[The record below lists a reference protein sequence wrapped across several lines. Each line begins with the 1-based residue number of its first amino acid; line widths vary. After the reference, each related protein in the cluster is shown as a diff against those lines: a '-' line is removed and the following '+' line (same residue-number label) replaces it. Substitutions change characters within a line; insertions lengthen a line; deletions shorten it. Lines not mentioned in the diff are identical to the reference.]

1 MSKQEVELLQRA
13 LDRQVKARKQAEK
26 ILESKSKELYDTLH
40 YLREDNNRLNG
51 LLKEKTSELEG
62 VFFNIPDPYLVI
74 NLEGQVVKMNQ
85 AAKVFLGFDI
95 EKEDFYAA
103 QLVHHEYL
111 IATLQSFQL
120 LQEVGI
126 LKNFKTKINLKSGGS
141 KFVQV
146 NANLIYDA
154 SGKPIAA
161 QGVLRDVTNAEEI
174 STILEEQKQA
184 LEDSQKRLEAVIS
197 NLQFGVLLEDEHRNI
212 ALTNKVFCDMF
223 GVKATPEQMVGANCE
238 NAAEE
243 SKAYFKDP
251 EGFVARINHIL
262 EERKLVLADELRTV
276 SGIILQRDFIPIF
289 NGTLYKGHLWVYTDV
304 TIRKQYKENLQAQ
317 KEKYSSIIA
326 NMNLGLVEVD
336 NEDHVQLVNK
346 SFCTLSG
353 YTEKELYGK
362 KLGGLLHVS
371 DPTTILEHQKKRLQG
386 ISDTYEVNVQVKGGQ
401 KKHWLIS
408 GAPRYNEKGQVIGSI
423 GIHLDITD
431 QYELS
436 KQKEQLLRDLESSN
450 EGLQEYAHV
459 VSHDLKSPLR
469 SISALA
475 SWLEEDYADKLG
487 PEGLSQLTLMQDK
500 IASMDQ
506 LITGI
511 LKYSSIGSEKA
522 SFEICHT
529 LELINHL
536 RATIYWPEQIDL
548 SFKGVMPSIM
558 ADKIQLQQLFQ
569 NLLSNAI
576 AHMDKP
582 KGQIE
587 IGYKDKGALHEFSI
601 KDNGVGIP
609 KAYQEKIFEIF
620 ETLDTGK
627 GSSGIGLSIV
637 KKIVQLHGGS
647 IWVKSE
653 YGAGATFY
661 FTIRK
666 DIS

>member
-1 MSKQEVELLQRA
+1 MSKQEIELLQRA
-13 LDRQVKARKQAEK
+13 LDRQVKARKEAEK

-40 YLREDNNRLNG
+40 YLREDNNRLKG
-51 LLKEKTSELEG
+51 LLQEKTSELEG

-74 NLEGQVVKMNQ
+74 NLKGQVIKMNQ
-85 AAKVFLGFDI
+85 AAKLFLGFDT

-111 IATLQSFQL
+111 MATLQSFGL

-126 LKNFKTKINLKSGGS
+126 LKNFKTKINIKSGGS
-141 KFVQV
+141 RFVQV

-154 SGKPIAA
+154 SGMPIAA
-161 QGVLRDVTNAEEI
+161 QGVLRDVTNEEQV
-174 STILEEQKQA
+174 SAILEEQKEA
-184 LEDSQKRLEAVIS
+184 LKDSQKRLEAVIS
-197 NLQFGVLLEDEHRNI
+197 D
-212 ALTNKVFCDMF
+212 
-223 GVKATPEQMVGANCE
+223 
-238 NAAEE
+238 
-243 SKAYFKDP
+243 
-251 EGFVARINHIL
+251 
-262 EERKLVLADELRTV
+262 
-276 SGIILQRDFIPIF
+276 
-289 NGTLYKGHLWVYTDV
+289 
-304 TIRKQYKENLQAQ
+304 LQAQ

-336 NEDHVQLVNK
+336 NEDLVQLVNK

-353 YTEKELYGK
+353 YKEKELYGN
-362 KLGGLLHVS
+362 KLGQLLHVS
-371 DPTTILEHQKKRLQG
+371 DPKIILVHQKNRLKG

-423 GIHLDITD
+423 GIHLDITE

-436 KQKEQLLRDLESSN
+436 EQKEQLLKDLESSN
-450 EGLQEYAHV
+450 EGLQEYAHI

-475 SWLEEDYADKLG
+475 SWLEEDFGDKLG
-487 PEGLSQLTLMQDK
+487 PAGLSQLTLMQDK

-511 LKYSSIGSEKA
+511 LRYSSIGSEKA
-522 SFEICHT
+522 RFEICPT
-529 LELINHL
+529 LELIQQL
-536 RATIYWPEQIDL
+536 KATIYWPEQIAL
-548 SFKGVMPSIM
+548 RFNGTMPSIK
-558 ADKIQLQQLFQ
+558 ADKTQLQQLFQ

-576 AHMDKP
+576 SHMDKP

-587 IGYKDKGALHEFSI
+587 IGYNDLGDLHEFSV
-601 KDNGVGIP
+601 KDNGIGIP
-609 KAYQEKIFEIF
+609 KAYKEKIFEIF
-620 ETLDTGK
+620 ETLESGK

-637 KKIVQLHGGS
+637 KKIVQLHGGT

-661 FTIRK
+661 FTIKK

>member
-1 MSKQEVELLQRA
+1 MSKQEIELLQRA
-13 LDRQVKARKQAEK
+13 LDRQVKARKEAEK

-40 YLREDNNRLNG
+40 YLREDNNRLKG
-51 LLKEKTSELEG
+51 LLQEKTSELEG

-74 NLEGQVVKMNQ
+74 NLKGQVIKMNQ
-85 AAKVFLGFDI
+85 AAKLFLGFDT

-111 IATLQSFQL
+111 MATLQSFGL

-126 LKNFKTKINLKSGGS
+126 LKNFKTKINIKSGGS
-141 KFVQV
+141 RFVQV

-154 SGKPIAA
+154 SGMPIAA
-161 QGVLRDVTNAEEI
+161 QGVLRDVTNEEEV
-174 STILEEQKQA
+174 SAILEEQKEA
-184 LEDSQKRLEAVIS
+184 LKDSQKRLEAVIS
-197 NLQFGVLLEDEHRNI
+197 D
-212 ALTNKVFCDMF
+212 
-223 GVKATPEQMVGANCE
+223 
-238 NAAEE
+238 
-243 SKAYFKDP
+243 
-251 EGFVARINHIL
+251 
-262 EERKLVLADELRTV
+262 
-276 SGIILQRDFIPIF
+276 
-289 NGTLYKGHLWVYTDV
+289 
-304 TIRKQYKENLQAQ
+304 LQAQ

-336 NEDHVQLVNK
+336 NEDLVQLVNK

-353 YTEKELYGK
+353 YTEKELYGN
-362 KLGGLLHVS
+362 KLGQLLHVS
-371 DPTTILEHQKKRLQG
+371 DPKIILVHQKNRLKG

-423 GIHLDITD
+423 GIHLDITE

-436 KQKEQLLRDLESSN
+436 EQKEQLLKDLESSN
-450 EGLQEYAHV
+450 EGLQEYAHI

-475 SWLEEDYADKLG
+475 SWLEEDFGDKLG
-487 PEGLSQLTLMQDK
+487 PAGLSQLNLMQDK

-511 LKYSSIGSEKA
+511 LRYSSIGSEKA
-522 SFEICHT
+522 RFEICPT
-529 LELINHL
+529 LKLVQQL
-536 RATIYWPEQIDL
+536 KATIYWPEQIAL
-548 SFKGVMPSIM
+548 RFNGTMPSIK
-558 ADKIQLQQLFQ
+558 ADKTQLQQLFQ

-576 AHMDKP
+576 SHMDKP

-587 IGYKDKGALHEFSI
+587 IGYNDLGDLHEFSV
-601 KDNGVGIP
+601 KDNGIGIP

-620 ETLDTGK
+620 ETLESGK

-637 KKIVQLHGGS
+637 KKIVQLHGGT

-661 FTIRK
+661 FTIKK

>member
-1 MSKQEVELLQRA
+1 MSKQEIELLQRA
-13 LDRQVKARKQAEK
+13 LDRQVKARKEAEK

-40 YLREDNNRLNG
+40 YLREDNNRLKG
-51 LLKEKTSELEG
+51 LLQEKTSELEG

-74 NLEGQVVKMNQ
+74 NLKGQVIKMNQ
-85 AAKVFLGFDI
+85 AAKLFLGFDT

-111 IATLQSFQL
+111 MATLQSFGL

-126 LKNFKTKINLKSGGS
+126 LKNFKTKINIKSGGS
-141 KFVQV
+141 RFVQV

-154 SGKPIAA
+154 SGMPIAA
-161 QGVLRDVTNAEEI
+161 QGVLRDVTNEEEV
-174 STILEEQKQA
+174 SAILEEQKEA
-184 LEDSQKRLEAVIS
+184 LKDSQKRLEAVIS
-197 NLQFGVLLEDEHRNI
+197 D
-212 ALTNKVFCDMF
+212 
-223 GVKATPEQMVGANCE
+223 
-238 NAAEE
+238 
-243 SKAYFKDP
+243 
-251 EGFVARINHIL
+251 
-262 EERKLVLADELRTV
+262 
-276 SGIILQRDFIPIF
+276 
-289 NGTLYKGHLWVYTDV
+289 
-304 TIRKQYKENLQAQ
+304 LQAQ

-336 NEDHVQLVNK
+336 NEDLVQLVNK

-353 YTEKELYGK
+353 YTEKELYGN
-362 KLGGLLHVS
+362 KLGQLLHVS
-371 DPTTILEHQKKRLQG
+371 DPKIILVHQKNRLKG

-423 GIHLDITD
+423 GIHLDITE

-436 KQKEQLLRDLESSN
+436 EQKEQLLKDLESSN
-450 EGLQEYAHV
+450 EGLQEYAHI

-475 SWLEEDYADKLG
+475 SWLEEDFGDKLG
-487 PEGLSQLTLMQDK
+487 PAGLSQLNLMQDK

-511 LKYSSIGSEKA
+511 LRYSSIGSEKA
-522 SFEICHT
+522 RFEICPT
-529 LELINHL
+529 LELIQQL
-536 RATIYWPEQIDL
+536 KATIYWPEQIAL
-548 SFKGVMPSIM
+548 RFNGTMPSIK
-558 ADKIQLQQLFQ
+558 ADKTQLQQLFQ

-576 AHMDKP
+576 SHMDKP

-587 IGYKDKGALHEFSI
+587 IGYNDLGDLHEFSV
-601 KDNGVGIP
+601 KDNGIGIP
-609 KAYQEKIFEIF
+609 KAYKEKIFEIF
-620 ETLDTGK
+620 ETLESEK

-637 KKIVQLHGGS
+637 KKIVQLHGGT

-661 FTIRK
+661 FTIKK

>member
-1 MSKQEVELLQRA
+1 MSKQEIELLQRA
-13 LDRQVKARKQAEK
+13 LDRQVKARKEAEK

-40 YLREDNNRLNG
+40 YLREDNNRLKG
-51 LLKEKTSELEG
+51 LLQEKTSELEG

-74 NLEGQVVKMNQ
+74 NLKGQVIKMNQ
-85 AAKVFLGFDI
+85 AAKLFLGFDT

-111 IATLQSFQL
+111 MATLQSFGL

-126 LKNFKTKINLKSGGS
+126 LKNFKTKINIKSGGS
-141 KFVQV
+141 RFVQV

-154 SGKPIAA
+154 SGMPIAA
-161 QGVLRDVTNAEEI
+161 QGVLRDVTNEEEV
-174 STILEEQKQA
+174 SAILEEQKEA
-184 LEDSQKRLEAVIS
+184 LKDSQKRLEAVIS
-197 NLQFGVLLEDEHRNI
+197 D
-212 ALTNKVFCDMF
+212 
-223 GVKATPEQMVGANCE
+223 
-238 NAAEE
+238 
-243 SKAYFKDP
+243 
-251 EGFVARINHIL
+251 
-262 EERKLVLADELRTV
+262 
-276 SGIILQRDFIPIF
+276 
-289 NGTLYKGHLWVYTDV
+289 
-304 TIRKQYKENLQAQ
+304 LQAQ

-336 NEDHVQLVNK
+336 NEDLVQLVNK

-353 YTEKELYGK
+353 YTEKELYGN
-362 KLGGLLHVS
+362 KLGQLLHVS
-371 DPTTILEHQKKRLQG
+371 DPTIIPEHQKKRLKG

-423 GIHLDITD
+423 GIHLDITE

-436 KQKEQLLRDLESSN
+436 EQKEQLLKDLESSN
-450 EGLQEYAHV
+450 EGLQEYAHI

-469 SISALA
+469 SISALV
-475 SWLEEDYADKLG
+475 SWLEEDFGDKLG
-487 PEGLSQLTLMQDK
+487 PAGLSQLNLMQDK

-511 LKYSSIGSEKA
+511 LRYSSIGSEKA
-522 SFEICHT
+522 RFEICPT
-529 LELINHL
+529 LKLVQQL
-536 RATIYWPEQIDL
+536 KATIYWPEQIAL
-548 SFKGVMPSIM
+548 RFNGTMPSIK
-558 ADKIQLQQLFQ
+558 ADKTQLQQLFQ

-576 AHMDKP
+576 SHMDKP

-587 IGYKDKGALHEFSI
+587 IGYNDLGDLHEFSV
-601 KDNGVGIP
+601 KDNGIGIP

-620 ETLDTGK
+620 ETLESGK

-637 KKIVQLHGGS
+637 KKIVQLHGGT

-661 FTIRK
+661 FTIKK

>member
-1 MSKQEVELLQRA
+1 MSKQEIELLQRA
-13 LDRQVKARKQAEK
+13 LDRQVKARKEAEK

-40 YLREDNNRLNG
+40 YLREDNNRLKG
-51 LLKEKTSELEG
+51 LLQEKTSELEG

-74 NLEGQVVKMNQ
+74 NLKGQVIKMNQ
-85 AAKVFLGFDI
+85 AAKLFLGFDT

-111 IATLQSFQL
+111 MATLQSFGL

-126 LKNFKTKINLKSGGS
+126 LKNFKTKINIKSGGS
-141 KFVQV
+141 RFVQV

-154 SGKPIAA
+154 SGMPIAA
-161 QGVLRDVTNAEEI
+161 QGVLRDVTNEEEV
-174 STILEEQKQA
+174 SAILEEQKEA
-184 LEDSQKRLEAVIS
+184 LKDSQKRLEAVIS
-197 NLQFGVLLEDEHRNI
+197 D
-212 ALTNKVFCDMF
+212 
-223 GVKATPEQMVGANCE
+223 
-238 NAAEE
+238 
-243 SKAYFKDP
+243 
-251 EGFVARINHIL
+251 
-262 EERKLVLADELRTV
+262 
-276 SGIILQRDFIPIF
+276 
-289 NGTLYKGHLWVYTDV
+289 
-304 TIRKQYKENLQAQ
+304 LQAQ

-336 NEDHVQLVNK
+336 NEDLVQLVNK

-353 YTEKELYGK
+353 YTEKELYGN
-362 KLGGLLHVS
+362 KLGQLLHVS
-371 DPTTILEHQKKRLQG
+371 DPKIILVHQKNRLKG

-423 GIHLDITD
+423 GIHLDITE

-436 KQKEQLLRDLESSN
+436 EQKEQLLKDLESSN
-450 EGLQEYAHV
+450 EGLQEYAHI

-475 SWLEEDYADKLG
+475 SWLEEDFGDKLG
-487 PEGLSQLTLMQDK
+487 PAGLSQLNLMQDK

-511 LKYSSIGSEKA
+511 LRYSSIGSEKA
-522 SFEICHT
+522 RFEICPT
-529 LELINHL
+529 LELIQQL
-536 RATIYWPEQIDL
+536 KATIYWPEQIAL
-548 SFKGVMPSIM
+548 RFNGTMPSIK
-558 ADKIQLQQLFQ
+558 ADKTQLQQLFQ

-576 AHMDKP
+576 SHMDKP

-587 IGYKDKGALHEFSI
+587 IGYNDLGDLHEFSV
-601 KDNGVGIP
+601 KDNGIGIP
-609 KAYQEKIFEIF
+609 KAYKEKIFEIF
-620 ETLDTGK
+620 ETLESGK

-637 KKIVQLHGGS
+637 KKIVQLHGGT

-661 FTIRK
+661 FTIKK

>member
-1 MSKQEVELLQRA
+1 MSKQEIELLQRA
-13 LDRQVKARKQAEK
+13 LDRQVKARKEAEK

-40 YLREDNNRLNG
+40 YLREDNNRLKG
-51 LLKEKTSELEG
+51 LLQEKTSELEG

-74 NLEGQVVKMNQ
+74 NLKGQVIKMNQ
-85 AAKVFLGFDI
+85 AAKLFLGFDT

-111 IATLQSFQL
+111 MATLQSFGL

-126 LKNFKTKINLKSGGS
+126 LKNFKTKINIKSGGS
-141 KFVQV
+141 RFVQV

-154 SGKPIAA
+154 SGMPIAA
-161 QGVLRDVTNAEEI
+161 QGVLRDVTNEEEV
-174 STILEEQKQA
+174 SAILEEQKEA
-184 LEDSQKRLEAVIS
+184 LKDSQKRLEAVIS
-197 NLQFGVLLEDEHRNI
+197 D
-212 ALTNKVFCDMF
+212 
-223 GVKATPEQMVGANCE
+223 
-238 NAAEE
+238 
-243 SKAYFKDP
+243 
-251 EGFVARINHIL
+251 
-262 EERKLVLADELRTV
+262 
-276 SGIILQRDFIPIF
+276 
-289 NGTLYKGHLWVYTDV
+289 
-304 TIRKQYKENLQAQ
+304 LQAQ

-336 NEDHVQLVNK
+336 NEDLVQLVNK

-353 YTEKELYGK
+353 YTEKELYGN
-362 KLGGLLHVS
+362 KLGQLLHVS
-371 DPTTILEHQKKRLQG
+371 DPKIILVHQKNRLKG

-423 GIHLDITD
+423 GIHLDITE

-436 KQKEQLLRDLESSN
+436 EQKEQLLKDLESSN
-450 EGLQEYAHV
+450 EGLQEYAHI

-475 SWLEEDYADKLG
+475 SWLEEDFGDKLG
-487 PEGLSQLTLMQDK
+487 PAGLSQLTLMQDK

-511 LKYSSIGSEKA
+511 LRYSSIGSEKA
-522 SFEICHT
+522 RFEICPT
-529 LELINHL
+529 LELIQQL
-536 RATIYWPEQIDL
+536 KATIYWPEQIAL
-548 SFKGVMPSIM
+548 RFNGTMPSIK
-558 ADKIQLQQLFQ
+558 ADKTQLQQLFQ

-576 AHMDKP
+576 AYMDKP

-587 IGYKDKGALHEFSI
+587 IGYNDLGDLHEFSV
-601 KDNGVGIP
+601 KDNGIGIP
-609 KAYQEKIFEIF
+609 KAYKEKIFEIF
-620 ETLDTGK
+620 ETLESGK

-637 KKIVQLHGGS
+637 KKIVQLHGGT

-661 FTIRK
+661 FTIKK

>member
-1 MSKQEVELLQRA
+1 MSKQEIELLQRA
-13 LDRQVKARKQAEK
+13 LDRQVKARKETEK

-40 YLREDNNRLNG
+40 YLREDNNRLKG
-51 LLKEKTSELEG
+51 LLQEKTSELEG

-74 NLEGQVVKMNQ
+74 NLKGQVIKMNQ
-85 AAKVFLGFDI
+85 AAKLFLGFDT

-111 IATLQSFQL
+111 MATLQSFGL

-126 LKNFKTKINLKSGGS
+126 LKNFKTKINIKSGGS
-141 KFVQV
+141 RFVQV

-154 SGKPIAA
+154 SGMPIAA
-161 QGVLRDVTNAEEI
+161 QGVLRDVTNEEEV
-174 STILEEQKQA
+174 SAILEEQKEA
-184 LEDSQKRLEAVIS
+184 LKDSQKRLEAVIS
-197 NLQFGVLLEDEHRNI
+197 D
-212 ALTNKVFCDMF
+212 
-223 GVKATPEQMVGANCE
+223 
-238 NAAEE
+238 
-243 SKAYFKDP
+243 
-251 EGFVARINHIL
+251 
-262 EERKLVLADELRTV
+262 
-276 SGIILQRDFIPIF
+276 
-289 NGTLYKGHLWVYTDV
+289 
-304 TIRKQYKENLQAQ
+304 LQAQ

-336 NEDHVQLVNK
+336 NEDLVQLVNK

-353 YTEKELYGK
+353 YTEKELYSN
-362 KLGGLLHVS
+362 KLGQLLHVS
-371 DPTTILEHQKKRLQG
+371 DPKIILVHQKNRLKG

-423 GIHLDITD
+423 GIHLDITE

-436 KQKEQLLRDLESSN
+436 EQKEQLLKDLESSN
-450 EGLQEYAHV
+450 EGLQEYAHI

-475 SWLEEDYADKLG
+475 SWLEEDFGDKLG
-487 PEGLSQLTLMQDK
+487 PAGLSQLNLMQDK

-511 LKYSSIGSEKA
+511 LRYSSIGSEKA
-522 SFEICHT
+522 RFEICPT
-529 LELINHL
+529 LELIQQL
-536 RATIYWPEQIDL
+536 KATIYWPEQIAL
-548 SFKGVMPSIM
+548 RFNGTMPSIK
-558 ADKIQLQQLFQ
+558 ADKTQLQQLFQ

-576 AHMDKP
+576 SHMDKP

-587 IGYKDKGALHEFSI
+587 IGYNDLGDLHEFSV
-601 KDNGVGIP
+601 KDNGIGIP
-609 KAYQEKIFEIF
+609 KAYKEKIFEIF
-620 ETLDTGK
+620 ETLESGK

-637 KKIVQLHGGS
+637 KKIVQLHGGT

-661 FTIRK
+661 FTIKK

>member
-1 MSKQEVELLQRA
+1 MSKQEIELLQRA
-13 LDRQVKARKQAEK
+13 LDRQVKARKEAEK

-40 YLREDNNRLNG
+40 YLKEDNNRLKG
-51 LLKEKTSELEG
+51 LLQEKTSELEG

-74 NLEGQVVKMNQ
+74 NLKGQVIKMNQ
-85 AAKVFLGFDI
+85 AAKLFLGFDT

-111 IATLQSFQL
+111 MATLQSFGL

-126 LKNFKTKINLKSGGS
+126 LKNFKTKINIKSGGS
-141 KFVQV
+141 RFVQV

-154 SGKPIAA
+154 SGMPIAA
-161 QGVLRDVTNAEEI
+161 QGVLRDVTNEEEV
-174 STILEEQKQA
+174 SAILEEQKEA
-184 LEDSQKRLEAVIS
+184 LKDSQKRLEAVIS
-197 NLQFGVLLEDEHRNI
+197 D
-212 ALTNKVFCDMF
+212 
-223 GVKATPEQMVGANCE
+223 
-238 NAAEE
+238 
-243 SKAYFKDP
+243 
-251 EGFVARINHIL
+251 
-262 EERKLVLADELRTV
+262 
-276 SGIILQRDFIPIF
+276 
-289 NGTLYKGHLWVYTDV
+289 
-304 TIRKQYKENLQAQ
+304 LQAQ

-336 NEDHVQLVNK
+336 NEDLVQLVNK

-353 YTEKELYGK
+353 YTEKELYGN
-362 KLGGLLHVS
+362 KLGQLLHVS
-371 DPTTILEHQKKRLQG
+371 DPKIILVHQKNRLKG

-423 GIHLDITD
+423 GIHLDITE

-436 KQKEQLLRDLESSN
+436 EQKEQLLKDLESSN
-450 EGLQEYAHV
+450 EGLQEYAHI

-475 SWLEEDYADKLG
+475 SWLEEDFGDKLG
-487 PEGLSQLTLMQDK
+487 PAGLSQLNLMQDK

-511 LKYSSIGSEKA
+511 LRYSSIGSEKA
-522 SFEICHT
+522 RFEICPT
-529 LELINHL
+529 LKLVQQL
-536 RATIYWPEQIDL
+536 KATIYWPEQIAL
-548 SFKGVMPSIM
+548 RFNGTMPSIK
-558 ADKIQLQQLFQ
+558 ADKTQLQQLFQ

-587 IGYKDKGALHEFSI
+587 IGYNDLGDLHEFSV
-601 KDNGVGIP
+601 KDNGIGIP

-620 ETLDTGK
+620 ETLESGK

-637 KKIVQLHGGS
+637 KKIVQLHGGT

-661 FTIRK
+661 FTIKK

>member
-1 MSKQEVELLQRA
+1 MSKQEIELLQRA
-13 LDRQVKARKQAEK
+13 LDRQVKARKEAEK

-40 YLREDNNRLNG
+40 YLREDNNRLKG
-51 LLKEKTSELEG
+51 LLQEKTSELEG

-74 NLEGQVVKMNQ
+74 NLKGQVIKMNQ
-85 AAKVFLGFDI
+85 AAKQFLGFDT

-111 IATLQSFQL
+111 MATLQSFGL

-126 LKNFKTKINLKSGGS
+126 LKNFKTKINIKSGGS
-141 KFVQV
+141 RFVQV

-154 SGKPIAA
+154 SGMPIAA
-161 QGVLRDVTNAEEI
+161 QGVLRDVTNEEEV
-174 STILEEQKQA
+174 SAILEEQKEA
-184 LEDSQKRLEAVIS
+184 LKDSQKRLEAVIS
-197 NLQFGVLLEDEHRNI
+197 D
-212 ALTNKVFCDMF
+212 
-223 GVKATPEQMVGANCE
+223 
-238 NAAEE
+238 
-243 SKAYFKDP
+243 
-251 EGFVARINHIL
+251 
-262 EERKLVLADELRTV
+262 
-276 SGIILQRDFIPIF
+276 
-289 NGTLYKGHLWVYTDV
+289 
-304 TIRKQYKENLQAQ
+304 LQAQ

-336 NEDHVQLVNK
+336 NEDLVQLVNK

-353 YTEKELYGK
+353 YTEKELYGN
-362 KLGGLLHVS
+362 KLGQLLHVS
-371 DPTTILEHQKKRLQG
+371 DPKIILVHQKNRLKG

-423 GIHLDITD
+423 GIHLDITE

-436 KQKEQLLRDLESSN
+436 EQKEQLLKDLESSN
-450 EGLQEYAHV
+450 EGLQEYAHI

-469 SISALA
+469 SISALV
-475 SWLEEDYADKLG
+475 SWLEEDFGDKLG
-487 PEGLSQLTLMQDK
+487 PAGLSQLTLMQDK

-511 LKYSSIGSEKA
+511 LRYSSIGSEKA
-522 SFEICHT
+522 RFEICPT
-529 LELINHL
+529 LKLVQQL
-536 RATIYWPEQIDL
+536 KATIYWPEQIAL
-548 SFKGVMPSIM
+548 RFNGTMPSIK
-558 ADKIQLQQLFQ
+558 ADKTQLQQLFQ

-576 AHMDKP
+576 SHMDKP

-587 IGYKDKGALHEFSI
+587 IGYNDLGDLHEFSV
-601 KDNGVGIP
+601 KDNGIGIP
-609 KAYQEKIFEIF
+609 KAYKEKIFEIF
-620 ETLDTGK
+620 ETLESEK

-637 KKIVQLHGGS
+637 KKIVQLHGGT

-661 FTIRK
+661 FTIKK

>member
-1 MSKQEVELLQRA
+1 MSKQEIELLQRA
-13 LDRQVKARKQAEK
+13 LDRQVKARKEAEK

-40 YLREDNNRLNG
+40 YLREDNNRLKG
-51 LLKEKTSELEG
+51 LLQEKTSELEG

-74 NLEGQVVKMNQ
+74 NLKGQVIKMNQ
-85 AAKVFLGFDI
+85 AAKLFLGFDT

-111 IATLQSFQL
+111 MATLQSFGL

-126 LKNFKTKINLKSGGS
+126 LKNFKTKINIKSGGS
-141 KFVQV
+141 RFVQV

-154 SGKPIAA
+154 SGMPIAA
-161 QGVLRDVTNAEEI
+161 QGVLRDVTNEEEV
-174 STILEEQKQA
+174 SAILEEQKEA
-184 LEDSQKRLEAVIS
+184 LKDSQKRLEAVIS
-197 NLQFGVLLEDEHRNI
+197 D
-212 ALTNKVFCDMF
+212 
-223 GVKATPEQMVGANCE
+223 
-238 NAAEE
+238 
-243 SKAYFKDP
+243 
-251 EGFVARINHIL
+251 
-262 EERKLVLADELRTV
+262 
-276 SGIILQRDFIPIF
+276 
-289 NGTLYKGHLWVYTDV
+289 
-304 TIRKQYKENLQAQ
+304 LQAQ

-336 NEDHVQLVNK
+336 NEDLVQLVNK

-353 YTEKELYGK
+353 YTEKELYGN
-362 KLGGLLHVS
+362 KLGQLLHVS
-371 DPTTILEHQKKRLQG
+371 DPKIILVHQKNRLKG

-423 GIHLDITD
+423 GIHLDITE

-436 KQKEQLLRDLESSN
+436 EQKEQLLKDLESSN
-450 EGLQEYAHV
+450 EGLQEYAHI

-469 SISALA
+469 SISALV
-475 SWLEEDYADKLG
+475 SWLEEDFGDKLG
-487 PEGLSQLTLMQDK
+487 PAGLSQLNLMQDK

-511 LKYSSIGSEKA
+511 LRYSSIGSEKA
-522 SFEICHT
+522 RFEIGPT
-529 LELINHL
+529 LELIQQL
-536 RATIYWPEQIDL
+536 KATIYWPEQIAL
-548 SFKGVMPSIM
+548 RFNGTMPSIK
-558 ADKIQLQQLFQ
+558 ADKTQLQQLFQ

-576 AHMDKP
+576 SHMDKP

-587 IGYKDKGALHEFSI
+587 IGYNDLGDLHEFSV
-601 KDNGVGIP
+601 KDNGIGIP

-620 ETLDTGK
+620 ETLESGK

-637 KKIVQLHGGS
+637 KKIVQLHGGT

-661 FTIRK
+661 FTIKK

>member
-1 MSKQEVELLQRA
+1 MSKQEIELLQRA
-13 LDRQVKARKQAEK
+13 LDRQVKARKEAEK

-40 YLREDNNRLNG
+40 YLKEDNNRLKG
-51 LLKEKTSELEG
+51 LLQEKTSELEG

-74 NLEGQVVKMNQ
+74 NLKGQVIKMNQ
-85 AAKVFLGFDI
+85 AAKLFLGFDT

-111 IATLQSFQL
+111 MATLQSFGL

-126 LKNFKTKINLKSGGS
+126 LKNFKTKINIKSGGS
-141 KFVQV
+141 RFVQV

-154 SGKPIAA
+154 SGVPIAA
-161 QGVLRDVTNAEEI
+161 QGVLRDVTNEEEI
-174 STILEEQKQA
+174 SAILE
-184 LEDSQKRLEAVIS
+184 
-197 NLQFGVLLEDEHRNI
+197 
-212 ALTNKVFCDMF
+212 
-223 GVKATPEQMVGANCE
+223 
-238 NAAEE
+238 
-243 SKAYFKDP
+243 
-251 EGFVARINHIL
+251 
-262 EERKLVLADELRTV
+262 
-276 SGIILQRDFIPIF
+276 
-289 NGTLYKGHLWVYTDV
+289 
-304 TIRKQYKENLQAQ
+304 AQ

-336 NEDHVQLVNK
+336 NEDLVQLVNK
-346 SFCTLSG
+346 SFCALSG

-362 KLGGLLHVS
+362 KLGQLLHVS
-371 DPTTILEHQKKRLQG
+371 DPTIIPEHQKKRLKG

-423 GIHLDITD
+423 GIHLDITE

-436 KQKEQLLRDLESSN
+436 EQKEQLLKDLESSN
-450 EGLQEYAHV
+450 EGLQEYAHI

-469 SISALA
+469 SISALV
-475 SWLEEDYADKLG
+475 SWLEEDFGDKLG
-487 PEGLSQLTLMQDK
+487 PAGLSQLNLMQDK

-511 LKYSSIGSEKA
+511 LRYSSIGSEKA
-522 SFEICHT
+522 RFEICPT
-529 LELINHL
+529 LKLVQQL
-536 RATIYWPEQIDL
+536 KATIYWPEQIAL
-548 SFKGVMPSIM
+548 RFNGTMPSIK
-558 ADKIQLQQLFQ
+558 ADKTQLQQLFQ

-576 AHMDKP
+576 AYMDKP

-587 IGYKDKGALHEFSI
+587 IGYNDLGDLHEFSV
-601 KDNGVGIP
+601 KDNGIGIP

-620 ETLDTGK
+620 ETLESGK

-637 KKIVQLHGGS
+637 KKIVQLHGGT

-661 FTIRK
+661 FTIKK

>member
-1 MSKQEVELLQRA
+1 MSKQEIELLQRA
-13 LDRQVKARKQAEK
+13 LDRQVKARKEAEK

-40 YLREDNNRLNG
+40 YLKEDNNRLKG
-51 LLKEKTSELEG
+51 LLQEKTSELEG

-74 NLEGQVVKMNQ
+74 NLKGQVIKMNQ
-85 AAKVFLGFDI
+85 AAKLFLGFDT

-111 IATLQSFQL
+111 MATLQSFGL

-126 LKNFKTKINLKSGGS
+126 LKNFKTKINIKSGGS
-141 KFVQV
+141 RFVQV

-154 SGKPIAA
+154 SGMPIAA
-161 QGVLRDVTNAEEI
+161 QGVLRDVTNEEEV
-174 STILEEQKQA
+174 SAILEEQKEA
-184 LEDSQKRLEAVIS
+184 LKDSQKRLEAVIS
-197 NLQFGVLLEDEHRNI
+197 D
-212 ALTNKVFCDMF
+212 
-223 GVKATPEQMVGANCE
+223 
-238 NAAEE
+238 
-243 SKAYFKDP
+243 
-251 EGFVARINHIL
+251 
-262 EERKLVLADELRTV
+262 
-276 SGIILQRDFIPIF
+276 
-289 NGTLYKGHLWVYTDV
+289 
-304 TIRKQYKENLQAQ
+304 LQAQ

-336 NEDHVQLVNK
+336 NEDLVQLVNK

-362 KLGGLLHVS
+362 KLGQLLHVS
-371 DPTTILEHQKKRLQG
+371 DPTIIPEHQKKRLKG

-423 GIHLDITD
+423 GIHLDITE

-436 KQKEQLLRDLESSN
+436 EQKEQLLKDLESSN
-450 EGLQEYAHV
+450 EGLQEYAHI

-469 SISALA
+469 SISALV
-475 SWLEEDYADKLG
+475 SWLEEDFGDKLG
-487 PEGLSQLTLMQDK
+487 PAGLSQLNLMQDK

-511 LKYSSIGSEKA
+511 LRYSSIGSEKA
-522 SFEICHT
+522 RFEICPT
-529 LELINHL
+529 LELIQQL
-536 RATIYWPEQIDL
+536 KATIYWPEQIAL
-548 SFKGVMPSIM
+548 RFNGTMPSIK
-558 ADKIQLQQLFQ
+558 ADKTQLQQLFQ

-576 AHMDKP
+576 SHMDKP

-587 IGYKDKGALHEFSI
+587 IGYNDLGDLHEFSV
-601 KDNGVGIP
+601 KDNGIGIP

-620 ETLDTGK
+620 ETLESGK

-637 KKIVQLHGGS
+637 KKIVQLHGGT

-661 FTIRK
+661 FTIKK

>member
-1 MSKQEVELLQRA
+1 MSKQEIELLQRA
-13 LDRQVKARKQAEK
+13 LDRQVKARKEAEK

-40 YLREDNNRLNG
+40 YLKEDNNRLKG
-51 LLKEKTSELEG
+51 LLQEKTSELEG

-74 NLEGQVVKMNQ
+74 NLKGQVIKMNQ
-85 AAKVFLGFDI
+85 AAKLFLGFDT

-111 IATLQSFQL
+111 MATLQSFGL

-126 LKNFKTKINLKSGGS
+126 LKNFKTKINIKSGGS
-141 KFVQV
+141 RFVQV

-154 SGKPIAA
+154 SGMPIAA
-161 QGVLRDVTNAEEI
+161 QGVLRDVTNEEEV
-174 STILEEQKQA
+174 SAILEEQKEA
-184 LEDSQKRLEAVIS
+184 LKDSQKRLEAVIS
-197 NLQFGVLLEDEHRNI
+197 D
-212 ALTNKVFCDMF
+212 
-223 GVKATPEQMVGANCE
+223 
-238 NAAEE
+238 
-243 SKAYFKDP
+243 
-251 EGFVARINHIL
+251 
-262 EERKLVLADELRTV
+262 
-276 SGIILQRDFIPIF
+276 
-289 NGTLYKGHLWVYTDV
+289 
-304 TIRKQYKENLQAQ
+304 LQAQ

-336 NEDHVQLVNK
+336 NEDLVQLVNK

-353 YTEKELYGK
+353 YTEKELYGN
-362 KLGGLLHVS
+362 KLGQLLHVS
-371 DPTTILEHQKKRLQG
+371 DPKIILVHQKNRLKG

-423 GIHLDITD
+423 GIHLDITE

-436 KQKEQLLRDLESSN
+436 EQKEQLLKDLESSN
-450 EGLQEYAHV
+450 EGLQEYAHI

-469 SISALA
+469 SISALV
-475 SWLEEDYADKLG
+475 SWLEEDFGDKLG
-487 PEGLSQLTLMQDK
+487 PAGLSQLNLMQDK

-511 LKYSSIGSEKA
+511 LRYSSIGSEKA
-522 SFEICHT
+522 RFEICPT
-529 LELINHL
+529 LKLVQQL
-536 RATIYWPEQIDL
+536 KATIYWPEQIAL
-548 SFKGVMPSIM
+548 RFNGTMPSIK
-558 ADKIQLQQLFQ
+558 ADKTQLQQLFQ

-576 AHMDKP
+576 SHMDKP

-587 IGYKDKGALHEFSI
+587 IGYNDLGDLHEFSV
-601 KDNGVGIP
+601 KDNGIGIP

-620 ETLDTGK
+620 ETLESGK

-637 KKIVQLHGGS
+637 KKIVQLHGGT

-661 FTIRK
+661 FTIKK

>member
-1 MSKQEVELLQRA
+1 MSKQEIELLQRA
-13 LDRQVKARKQAEK
+13 LDRQVKARKEAEK

-40 YLREDNNRLNG
+40 YLKEDNNRLKG
-51 LLKEKTSELEG
+51 LLQEKTSELEG
-62 VFFNIPDPYLVI
+62 VFFNIPDPYLLI
-74 NLEGQVVKMNQ
+74 NLKGQVIKMNQ
-85 AAKVFLGFDI
+85 AAKLFLGFDT

-111 IATLQSFQL
+111 MATLQSFGL

-126 LKNFKTKINLKSGGS
+126 LKNFKTKINIKSGGS
-141 KFVQV
+141 RFVQV

-154 SGKPIAA
+154 SGMPIAA
-161 QGVLRDVTNAEEI
+161 QGVLRDVTNEEEV
-174 STILEEQKQA
+174 SAILEEQKEA
-184 LEDSQKRLEAVIS
+184 LKDSQKRLEAVIS
-197 NLQFGVLLEDEHRNI
+197 D
-212 ALTNKVFCDMF
+212 
-223 GVKATPEQMVGANCE
+223 
-238 NAAEE
+238 
-243 SKAYFKDP
+243 
-251 EGFVARINHIL
+251 
-262 EERKLVLADELRTV
+262 
-276 SGIILQRDFIPIF
+276 
-289 NGTLYKGHLWVYTDV
+289 
-304 TIRKQYKENLQAQ
+304 LQAQ

-336 NEDHVQLVNK
+336 NEDLVQLVNK

-353 YTEKELYGK
+353 YTEKELYGN
-362 KLGGLLHVS
+362 KLGQLLHVS
-371 DPTTILEHQKKRLQG
+371 DPKIILVHQKNRLKG

-423 GIHLDITD
+423 GIHLDITE

-436 KQKEQLLRDLESSN
+436 EQKEQLLKDLESSN
-450 EGLQEYAHV
+450 EGLQEYAHI

-475 SWLEEDYADKLG
+475 SWLEEDFGDKLG
-487 PEGLSQLTLMQDK
+487 PAGLSQLNLMQDK

-511 LKYSSIGSEKA
+511 LRYSSIGSEKA
-522 SFEICHT
+522 RFEICPT
-529 LELINHL
+529 LKLVQQL
-536 RATIYWPEQIDL
+536 KATIYWPEQIAL
-548 SFKGVMPSIM
+548 RFNGTMPSIK
-558 ADKIQLQQLFQ
+558 ADKTQLQQLFQ

-582 KGQIE
+582 KGQID
-587 IGYKDKGALHEFSI
+587 IGYNDLGDLHEFSV
-601 KDNGVGIP
+601 KDNGIGIP

-620 ETLDTGK
+620 ETLESGK

-637 KKIVQLHGGS
+637 KKIVQLHGGT

-661 FTIRK
+661 FTIKK

>member
-1 MSKQEVELLQRA
+1 MSKQEIELLQRA
-13 LDRQVKARKQAEK
+13 LDRQVKARKEAEK

-40 YLREDNNRLNG
+40 YLREDNNRLKG
-51 LLKEKTSELEG
+51 LLQEKTSELEG

-74 NLEGQVVKMNQ
+74 NLKGQVIKMNQ
-85 AAKVFLGFDI
+85 AAKLFLGFDT

-111 IATLQSFQL
+111 MATLQSFGL

-126 LKNFKTKINLKSGGS
+126 LKNFKTKINIKSGGS
-141 KFVQV
+141 RFVQV

-154 SGKPIAA
+154 SGMPIAA
-161 QGVLRDVTNAEEI
+161 QGVLRDVTNEEEV
-174 STILEEQKQA
+174 SAILEEQKEA
-184 LEDSQKRLEAVIS
+184 LKDSQKRLEAVIS
-197 NLQFGVLLEDEHRNI
+197 D
-212 ALTNKVFCDMF
+212 
-223 GVKATPEQMVGANCE
+223 
-238 NAAEE
+238 
-243 SKAYFKDP
+243 
-251 EGFVARINHIL
+251 
-262 EERKLVLADELRTV
+262 
-276 SGIILQRDFIPIF
+276 
-289 NGTLYKGHLWVYTDV
+289 
-304 TIRKQYKENLQAQ
+304 LQAQ

-336 NEDHVQLVNK
+336 NEDLVQLVNK

-353 YTEKELYGK
+353 YTEKELYGN
-362 KLGGLLHVS
+362 KLGQLLHVS
-371 DPTTILEHQKKRLQG
+371 DPKIILVHQKNRLKG

-423 GIHLDITD
+423 GIHLDITE

-436 KQKEQLLRDLESSN
+436 EQKEQLLKDLESSN
-450 EGLQEYAHV
+450 EGLQEYAHI

-475 SWLEEDYADKLG
+475 SWLEEDFGDKLG
-487 PEGLSQLTLMQDK
+487 PAGLSQLNLMQDK

-511 LKYSSIGSEKA
+511 LRYSSIGSEKA
-522 SFEICHT
+522 RFEICPT
-529 LELINHL
+529 LKLVQQL
-536 RATIYWPEQIDL
+536 KATIYWPEQIAL
-548 SFKGVMPSIM
+548 RFNGTMPSIK
-558 ADKIQLQQLFQ
+558 ADKTQLQQLFQ

-576 AHMDKP
+576 SHMDKP

-587 IGYKDKGALHEFSI
+587 IGYNDLGDLHEFSV
-601 KDNGVGIP
+601 KDNGIGIP
-609 KAYQEKIFEIF
+609 KAYKEKIFEIF
-620 ETLDTGK
+620 ETLESGK

-637 KKIVQLHGGS
+637 KKIVQLHGGT

-661 FTIRK
+661 FTIKK

>member
-1 MSKQEVELLQRA
+1 MSKQEIELLQRA
-13 LDRQVKARKQAEK
+13 LDRQVKARKEAEK

-40 YLREDNNRLNG
+40 YLKEDNNRLKG
-51 LLKEKTSELEG
+51 LLQEKTSELEG

-74 NLEGQVVKMNQ
+74 NLKGQVIKMNQ
-85 AAKVFLGFDI
+85 AAKLFLGFDT

-111 IATLQSFQL
+111 MATLQSFGL

-126 LKNFKTKINLKSGGS
+126 LKNFKTKINIKSGGS
-141 KFVQV
+141 RFVQV

-154 SGKPIAA
+154 SGMPIAA
-161 QGVLRDVTNAEEI
+161 QGVLRDVTNEEEV
-174 STILEEQKQA
+174 SAILEEQKEA
-184 LEDSQKRLEAVIS
+184 LKDSQKRLEAVIS
-197 NLQFGVLLEDEHRNI
+197 D
-212 ALTNKVFCDMF
+212 
-223 GVKATPEQMVGANCE
+223 
-238 NAAEE
+238 
-243 SKAYFKDP
+243 
-251 EGFVARINHIL
+251 
-262 EERKLVLADELRTV
+262 
-276 SGIILQRDFIPIF
+276 
-289 NGTLYKGHLWVYTDV
+289 
-304 TIRKQYKENLQAQ
+304 LQAQ

-336 NEDHVQLVNK
+336 NEDLVQLVNK

-362 KLGGLLHVS
+362 KLGQLLHVS
-371 DPTTILEHQKKRLQG
+371 DPTIIPEHQKKRLKG

-423 GIHLDITD
+423 GIHLDITE

-436 KQKEQLLRDLESSN
+436 EQKEQLLKDLESSN
-450 EGLQEYAHV
+450 EGLQEYAHI

-469 SISALA
+469 SISALV
-475 SWLEEDYADKLG
+475 SWLEEDFGDKLG
-487 PEGLSQLTLMQDK
+487 PAGLSQLTLMQDK

-511 LKYSSIGSEKA
+511 LRYSSIGSEKA
-522 SFEICHT
+522 RFEICPT
-529 LELINHL
+529 LKLVQQL
-536 RATIYWPEQIDL
+536 KATIYWPEQIAL
-548 SFKGVMPSIM
+548 RFNGTMPSIK
-558 ADKIQLQQLFQ
+558 ADKTQLQQLFQ

-587 IGYKDKGALHEFSI
+587 IGYNDLGDLHEFSV
-601 KDNGVGIP
+601 KDNGIGIP
-609 KAYQEKIFEIF
+609 KAYKEKIFEIF
-620 ETLDTGK
+620 ETLESGK

-637 KKIVQLHGGS
+637 KKIVQLHGGT

-661 FTIRK
+661 FTIKK

>member
-1 MSKQEVELLQRA
+1 MSKQEIELLQRA
-13 LDRQVKARKQAEK
+13 LDRQVKARKEAEK

-40 YLREDNNRLNG
+40 YLREDNNRLKG
-51 LLKEKTSELEG
+51 LLQEKTSELEG

-74 NLEGQVVKMNQ
+74 NLKGQVIKMNQ
-85 AAKVFLGFDI
+85 AAKLFLGFDT

-111 IATLQSFQL
+111 MATLQSFGL

-126 LKNFKTKINLKSGGS
+126 LKNFKTKINIKSGGS
-141 KFVQV
+141 RFVQV

-154 SGKPIAA
+154 SGMPIAA
-161 QGVLRDVTNAEEI
+161 QGVLRDVTNEEEV
-174 STILEEQKQA
+174 SAILEEQKEA
-184 LEDSQKRLEAVIS
+184 LKDSQKRLEAVIS
-197 NLQFGVLLEDEHRNI
+197 D
-212 ALTNKVFCDMF
+212 
-223 GVKATPEQMVGANCE
+223 
-238 NAAEE
+238 
-243 SKAYFKDP
+243 
-251 EGFVARINHIL
+251 
-262 EERKLVLADELRTV
+262 
-276 SGIILQRDFIPIF
+276 
-289 NGTLYKGHLWVYTDV
+289 
-304 TIRKQYKENLQAQ
+304 LQAQ

-336 NEDHVQLVNK
+336 NEDLVQLVNK

-353 YTEKELYGK
+353 YTEKELYGN
-362 KLGGLLHVS
+362 KLGQLLHVS
-371 DPTTILEHQKKRLQG
+371 DPKIILVHQKNRLKG

-423 GIHLDITD
+423 GIHLDITE

-436 KQKEQLLRDLESSN
+436 EQKEQLFKDLESSN
-450 EGLQEYAHV
+450 EGLQEYAHI

-475 SWLEEDYADKLG
+475 SWLEEDFGDKLG
-487 PEGLSQLTLMQDK
+487 PAGLSQLNLMQDK

-511 LKYSSIGSEKA
+511 LRYSSIGSEKA
-522 SFEICHT
+522 RFEICPT
-529 LELINHL
+529 LKLVQQL
-536 RATIYWPEQIDL
+536 KATIYWPEQIAL
-548 SFKGVMPSIM
+548 RFNGIMPSIN
-558 ADKIQLQQLFQ
+558 ADKTQLQQLFQ

-587 IGYKDKGALHEFSI
+587 IGYNDLGDLHEFSV
-601 KDNGVGIP
+601 KDNGIGIP

-620 ETLDTGK
+620 ETLESGK

-637 KKIVQLHGGS
+637 KKIVQLHGGT

-661 FTIRK
+661 FTIKK

>member
-1 MSKQEVELLQRA
+1 MSKQEIELLQRA
-13 LDRQVKARKQAEK
+13 LDRQVKARKEAEK

-40 YLREDNNRLNG
+40 YLKEDNNRLKG
-51 LLKEKTSELEG
+51 LLQEKTSELEG

-74 NLEGQVVKMNQ
+74 NLKGQVIKMNQ
-85 AAKVFLGFDI
+85 AAKLFLGFDT

-111 IATLQSFQL
+111 MATLQSFQV

-126 LKNFKTKINLKSGGS
+126 LKNFKTKINIKSGGS
-141 KFVQV
+141 RFVQV

-154 SGKPIAA
+154 SGMPIAA
-161 QGVLRDVTNAEEI
+161 QGVLRDVTNEEEV
-174 STILEEQKQA
+174 SAILEEQKEA
-184 LEDSQKRLEAVIS
+184 LKDSQKRLEAVIS
-197 NLQFGVLLEDEHRNI
+197 D
-212 ALTNKVFCDMF
+212 
-223 GVKATPEQMVGANCE
+223 
-238 NAAEE
+238 
-243 SKAYFKDP
+243 
-251 EGFVARINHIL
+251 
-262 EERKLVLADELRTV
+262 
-276 SGIILQRDFIPIF
+276 
-289 NGTLYKGHLWVYTDV
+289 
-304 TIRKQYKENLQAQ
+304 LQAQ

-336 NEDHVQLVNK
+336 NEDLVQLVNK

-362 KLGGLLHVS
+362 KLGQLLHVS
-371 DPTTILEHQKKRLQG
+371 DPTIIPEHQKKRLKG

-423 GIHLDITD
+423 GIHLDITE

-436 KQKEQLLRDLESSN
+436 EQKEQLLKDLESSN
-450 EGLQEYAHV
+450 EGLQEYAHI

-469 SISALA
+469 SISALV
-475 SWLEEDYADKLG
+475 SWLEEDFGDKLG
-487 PEGLSQLTLMQDK
+487 PAGLSQLNLMQDK

-511 LKYSSIGSEKA
+511 LRYSSIGSEKA
-522 SFEICHT
+522 RFEICPT
-529 LELINHL
+529 LKLVQQL
-536 RATIYWPEQIDL
+536 KATIYWPEQIAL
-548 SFKGVMPSIM
+548 RFNGTMPSIK
-558 ADKIQLQQLFQ
+558 ADKTQLQQLFQ

-576 AHMDKP
+576 SHMDKP

-587 IGYKDKGALHEFSI
+587 IGYNDLGDLHEFSV
-601 KDNGVGIP
+601 KDNGIGIP

-620 ETLDTGK
+620 ETLESGK

-637 KKIVQLHGGS
+637 KKIVQLHGGT

-661 FTIRK
+661 FTIKK

>member
-1 MSKQEVELLQRA
+1 MSKQEIELLQRA
-13 LDRQVKARKQAEK
+13 LDRQVKARKEAEK

-40 YLREDNNRLNG
+40 YLKEDNNRLKG
-51 LLKEKTSELEG
+51 LLQEKTSELEG

-74 NLEGQVVKMNQ
+74 NLKGQVIKMNQ
-85 AAKVFLGFDI
+85 AAKLFLGFDT

-111 IATLQSFQL
+111 MATLQSFGL

-126 LKNFKTKINLKSGGS
+126 LKNFKTKINIKSGGS
-141 KFVQV
+141 RFVQV

-154 SGKPIAA
+154 SGMPIAA
-161 QGVLRDVTNAEEI
+161 QGVLRDVTNEEEV
-174 STILEEQKQA
+174 SAILEEQKEA
-184 LEDSQKRLEAVIS
+184 LKDSQKRLEAVIS
-197 NLQFGVLLEDEHRNI
+197 D
-212 ALTNKVFCDMF
+212 
-223 GVKATPEQMVGANCE
+223 
-238 NAAEE
+238 
-243 SKAYFKDP
+243 
-251 EGFVARINHIL
+251 
-262 EERKLVLADELRTV
+262 
-276 SGIILQRDFIPIF
+276 
-289 NGTLYKGHLWVYTDV
+289 
-304 TIRKQYKENLQAQ
+304 LQAQ

-336 NEDHVQLVNK
+336 NEDLVQLVNK

-362 KLGGLLHVS
+362 KLGQLLHVS
-371 DPTTILEHQKKRLQG
+371 DPTIIPEHQKKRLKG

-423 GIHLDITD
+423 GIHLDITE

-436 KQKEQLLRDLESSN
+436 EQKEQLLKDLESSN
-450 EGLQEYAHV
+450 EGLQEYAHI

-475 SWLEEDYADKLG
+475 SWLEEDFGDKLG
-487 PEGLSQLTLMQDK
+487 PAGLSQLNLMQDK

-511 LKYSSIGSEKA
+511 LRYSSIGSEKA
-522 SFEICHT
+522 RFEICPT
-529 LELINHL
+529 LKLVQQL
-536 RATIYWPEQIDL
+536 KATIYWPEQIAL
-548 SFKGVMPSIM
+548 RFNGTMPSIK
-558 ADKIQLQQLFQ
+558 ADKTQLQQLFQ

-576 AHMDKP
+576 SHMDKP

-587 IGYKDKGALHEFSI
+587 IGYNDLGDLHEFSV
-601 KDNGVGIP
+601 KDNGIGIP
-609 KAYQEKIFEIF
+609 KAYKEKIFEIF
-620 ETLDTGK
+620 ETLESGK

-637 KKIVQLHGGS
+637 KKIVQLHGGT

-661 FTIRK
+661 FTIKK

>member
-1 MSKQEVELLQRA
+1 MSKQEIELLQRA
-13 LDRQVKARKQAEK
+13 LDRQVKARKEAEK

-40 YLREDNNRLNG
+40 YLREDNNRLKG
-51 LLKEKTSELEG
+51 LLQEKTSELEG

-74 NLEGQVVKMNQ
+74 NLKGQVIRMNQ
-85 AAKVFLGFDI
+85 AAKLFLGFDT

-111 IATLQSFQL
+111 MATIQSFGL

-126 LKNFKTKINLKSGGS
+126 LKNFKTKINIKSGGS
-141 KFVQV
+141 RFVQV

-154 SGKPIAA
+154 SGMPIAA
-161 QGVLRDVTNAEEI
+161 QGVLRDVTNEEEV
-174 STILEEQKQA
+174 SAILEEQKEA
-184 LEDSQKRLEAVIS
+184 SKDSQKRLEAVIS
-197 NLQFGVLLEDEHRNI
+197 D
-212 ALTNKVFCDMF
+212 
-223 GVKATPEQMVGANCE
+223 
-238 NAAEE
+238 
-243 SKAYFKDP
+243 
-251 EGFVARINHIL
+251 
-262 EERKLVLADELRTV
+262 
-276 SGIILQRDFIPIF
+276 
-289 NGTLYKGHLWVYTDV
+289 
-304 TIRKQYKENLQAQ
+304 LQAQ

-336 NEDHVQLVNK
+336 NEDLVQLVNK

-353 YTEKELYGK
+353 YTEKELYGN
-362 KLGGLLHVS
+362 KLGQLLHVS
-371 DPTTILEHQKKRLQG
+371 DPKIILVHQKNRLKG

-408 GAPRYNEKGQVIGSI
+408 GAPRYNEMGQVIGSI
-423 GIHLDITD
+423 GIHLDITE

-436 KQKEQLLRDLESSN
+436 EQKEQLLKDLESSN
-450 EGLQEYAHV
+450 EGLQEYAHI

-475 SWLEEDYADKLG
+475 SWLEEDFGDKLG
-487 PEGLSQLTLMQDK
+487 PAGLSQLTLMQDK

-511 LKYSSIGSEKA
+511 LRYSSIGSEKA
-522 SFEICHT
+522 RFEICPT
-529 LELINHL
+529 LELIQQL
-536 RATIYWPEQIDL
+536 KATIYWPEQIAL
-548 SFKGVMPSIM
+548 RFNGIMPSIK
-558 ADKIQLQQLFQ
+558 ADKTQLQQLFQ

-576 AHMDKP
+576 SHMDKP

-587 IGYKDKGALHEFSI
+587 IGYNDLGDLHEFSV
-601 KDNGVGIP
+601 KDNGIGIP
-609 KAYQEKIFEIF
+609 KAYKEKIFEIF
-620 ETLDTGK
+620 ETLESGK

-637 KKIVQLHGGS
+637 KKIVQLHGGT

-661 FTIRK
+661 FTIKK

>member
-1 MSKQEVELLQRA
+1 MSKQEIELLQRA
-13 LDRQVKARKQAEK
+13 LDRQVKARKEAEK

-40 YLREDNNRLNG
+40 YLREDNNRLKG
-51 LLKEKTSELEG
+51 LLQEKTSELEG

-74 NLEGQVVKMNQ
+74 NLKGQVIKMNQ
-85 AAKVFLGFDI
+85 AAKQFLGFDT

-111 IATLQSFQL
+111 MATLQSFQV

-126 LKNFKTKINLKSGGS
+126 LKNFKTKINIKSGGS
-141 KFVQV
+141 RFVQV

-154 SGKPIAA
+154 SGMPIAA
-161 QGVLRDVTNAEEI
+161 QGVLRDVTNEEEV
-174 STILEEQKQA
+174 SAILEEQKEA
-184 LEDSQKRLEAVIS
+184 LKDSQKRLEAVIS
-197 NLQFGVLLEDEHRNI
+197 D
-212 ALTNKVFCDMF
+212 
-223 GVKATPEQMVGANCE
+223 
-238 NAAEE
+238 
-243 SKAYFKDP
+243 
-251 EGFVARINHIL
+251 
-262 EERKLVLADELRTV
+262 
-276 SGIILQRDFIPIF
+276 
-289 NGTLYKGHLWVYTDV
+289 
-304 TIRKQYKENLQAQ
+304 LQAQ

-336 NEDHVQLVNK
+336 NEDLVQLVNK

-353 YTEKELYGK
+353 YTEKELYGN
-362 KLGGLLHVS
+362 KLGQLLHVS
-371 DPTTILEHQKKRLQG
+371 DPKIILVHQKNRLKG

-423 GIHLDITD
+423 GIHLDITE

-436 KQKEQLLRDLESSN
+436 EQKEQLLKDLESSN
-450 EGLQEYAHV
+450 EGLQEYAHI

-469 SISALA
+469 SISALV
-475 SWLEEDYADKLG
+475 SWLEEDFGDKLG
-487 PEGLSQLTLMQDK
+487 PAGLSQLTLMQDK

-511 LKYSSIGSEKA
+511 LRYSSIGSEKA
-522 SFEICHT
+522 RFEICPT
-529 LELINHL
+529 LKLVQQL
-536 RATIYWPEQIDL
+536 KATIYWPEQIAL
-548 SFKGVMPSIM
+548 RFNGTMPSIK
-558 ADKIQLQQLFQ
+558 ADKTQLQQLFQ

-576 AHMDKP
+576 SHMDKP

-587 IGYKDKGALHEFSI
+587 IGYNDLGDLHEFSV
-601 KDNGVGIP
+601 KDNGIGIP

-620 ETLDTGK
+620 ETLESGK

-637 KKIVQLHGGS
+637 KKIVQLHGGT

-661 FTIRK
+661 FTIKK

>member
-1 MSKQEVELLQRA
+1 MSKQEIELLQRA
-13 LDRQVKARKQAEK
+13 LDRQVKARKEAEK

-40 YLREDNNRLNG
+40 YLREDNNRLKG
-51 LLKEKTSELEG
+51 LLQEKTSELEG

-74 NLEGQVVKMNQ
+74 NLKGQVIKMNQ
-85 AAKVFLGFDI
+85 AAKQFLGFDT

-111 IATLQSFQL
+111 MATLQSFGL

-126 LKNFKTKINLKSGGS
+126 LKNFKTKINIKSGGS
-141 KFVQV
+141 RFVQV

-154 SGKPIAA
+154 SGMPIAA
-161 QGVLRDVTNAEEI
+161 QGVLRDVTNEEEV
-174 STILEEQKQA
+174 SAILEEQKEA
-184 LEDSQKRLEAVIS
+184 LKDSQKRLEAVIS
-197 NLQFGVLLEDEHRNI
+197 D
-212 ALTNKVFCDMF
+212 
-223 GVKATPEQMVGANCE
+223 
-238 NAAEE
+238 
-243 SKAYFKDP
+243 
-251 EGFVARINHIL
+251 
-262 EERKLVLADELRTV
+262 
-276 SGIILQRDFIPIF
+276 
-289 NGTLYKGHLWVYTDV
+289 
-304 TIRKQYKENLQAQ
+304 LQAQ

-336 NEDHVQLVNK
+336 NEDLVQLVNK

-353 YTEKELYGK
+353 YTEKELYGN
-362 KLGGLLHVS
+362 KLGQLLHVS
-371 DPTTILEHQKKRLQG
+371 DPKIILVHQKNRLKG

-423 GIHLDITD
+423 GIHLDITE

-436 KQKEQLLRDLESSN
+436 EQKEQLLKDLESSN
-450 EGLQEYAHV
+450 EGLQEYAHI

-469 SISALA
+469 SISALV
-475 SWLEEDYADKLG
+475 SWLEEDFGDKLG
-487 PEGLSQLTLMQDK
+487 PAGLSQLNLMQDK

-511 LKYSSIGSEKA
+511 LRYSSIGSEKA
-522 SFEICHT
+522 RFEICPT
-529 LELINHL
+529 LKLVQQL
-536 RATIYWPEQIDL
+536 KATIYWPEQIAL
-548 SFKGVMPSIM
+548 RFNGTMPSIK
-558 ADKIQLQQLFQ
+558 ADKTQLQQLFQ

-576 AHMDKP
+576 SHMDKP

-587 IGYKDKGALHEFSI
+587 IGYNDLGDLHEFSV
-601 KDNGVGIP
+601 KDNGIGIP

-620 ETLDTGK
+620 ETLESGK

-637 KKIVQLHGGS
+637 KKIVQLHGGT

-661 FTIRK
+661 FTIKK

>member
-1 MSKQEVELLQRA
+1 MSKQEIELLQRA
-13 LDRQVKARKQAEK
+13 LDRQVKARKEAEK

-40 YLREDNNRLNG
+40 YLREDNNRLKG
-51 LLKEKTSELEG
+51 LLQEKTSELEG

-74 NLEGQVVKMNQ
+74 NLKGQVIKMNQ
-85 AAKVFLGFDI
+85 AAKLFLGFDT

-111 IATLQSFQL
+111 MATLQSFGL

-126 LKNFKTKINLKSGGS
+126 LKNFKTKINIKSGGS
-141 KFVQV
+141 RFVQV

-154 SGKPIAA
+154 SGVPIAA
-161 QGVLRDVTNAEEI
+161 QGVLRDVTNEEEI
-174 STILEEQKQA
+174 SAILEEQKEA
-184 LEDSQKRLEAVIS
+184 LKDSQKRLEAVIS
-197 NLQFGVLLEDEHRNI
+197 D
-212 ALTNKVFCDMF
+212 
-223 GVKATPEQMVGANCE
+223 
-238 NAAEE
+238 
-243 SKAYFKDP
+243 
-251 EGFVARINHIL
+251 
-262 EERKLVLADELRTV
+262 
-276 SGIILQRDFIPIF
+276 
-289 NGTLYKGHLWVYTDV
+289 
-304 TIRKQYKENLQAQ
+304 LQAQ

-336 NEDHVQLVNK
+336 NEDLVQLVNK

-353 YTEKELYGK
+353 YTEKELYGN
-362 KLGGLLHVS
+362 KLGQLLHVS
-371 DPTTILEHQKKRLQG
+371 DPKIILVHQKNRLKG

-423 GIHLDITD
+423 GIHLDITE

-436 KQKEQLLRDLESSN
+436 EQKEQLLKDLESSN
-450 EGLQEYAHV
+450 EGLQEYAHI

-469 SISALA
+469 SISALV
-475 SWLEEDYADKLG
+475 SWLEEDFGDKLG
-487 PEGLSQLTLMQDK
+487 PAGLSQLTLMQDK

-511 LKYSSIGSEKA
+511 LRYSSIGSEKA
-522 SFEICHT
+522 RFEICPT
-529 LELINHL
+529 LKLVQQL
-536 RATIYWPEQIDL
+536 KATIYWPEQIAL
-548 SFKGVMPSIM
+548 RFNGTMPSIK
-558 ADKIQLQQLFQ
+558 ADKTQLQQLFQ

-576 AHMDKP
+576 AYMDKP

-587 IGYKDKGALHEFSI
+587 IGYNDLGDLHEFSV
-601 KDNGVGIP
+601 KDNGIGIP

-620 ETLDTGK
+620 ETLESGK
-627 GSSGIGLSIV
+627 RSSGIGLSIV
-637 KKIVQLHGGS
+637 KKIVQLHGGT

-661 FTIRK
+661 FTIKK

>member
-1 MSKQEVELLQRA
+1 
-13 LDRQVKARKQAEK
+13 
-26 ILESKSKELYDTLH
+26 
-40 YLREDNNRLNG
+40 
-51 LLKEKTSELEG
+51 
-62 VFFNIPDPYLVI
+62 
-74 NLEGQVVKMNQ
+74 
-85 AAKVFLGFDI
+85 
-95 EKEDFYAA
+95 
-103 QLVHHEYL
+103 
-111 IATLQSFQL
+111 
-120 LQEVGI
+120 
-126 LKNFKTKINLKSGGS
+126 
-141 KFVQV
+141 
-146 NANLIYDA
+146 
-154 SGKPIAA
+154 
-161 QGVLRDVTNAEEI
+161 
-174 STILEEQKQA
+174 
-184 LEDSQKRLEAVIS
+184 
-197 NLQFGVLLEDEHRNI
+197 
-212 ALTNKVFCDMF
+212 
-223 GVKATPEQMVGANCE
+223 
-238 NAAEE
+238 
-243 SKAYFKDP
+243 
-251 EGFVARINHIL
+251 
-262 EERKLVLADELRTV
+262 
-276 SGIILQRDFIPIF
+276 
-289 NGTLYKGHLWVYTDV
+289 
-304 TIRKQYKENLQAQ
+304 
-317 KEKYSSIIA
+317 
-326 NMNLGLVEVD
+326 
-336 NEDHVQLVNK
+336 
-346 SFCTLSG
+346 
-353 YTEKELYGK
+353 
-362 KLGGLLHVS
+362 
-371 DPTTILEHQKKRLQG
+371 
-386 ISDTYEVNVQVKGGQ
+386 
-401 KKHWLIS
+401 
-408 GAPRYNEKGQVIGSI
+408 
-423 GIHLDITD
+423 
-431 QYELS
+431 
-436 KQKEQLLRDLESSN
+436 
-450 EGLQEYAHV
+450 

>member
-1 MSKQEVELLQRA
+1 MSKQEIELLQRA
-13 LDRQVKARKQAEK
+13 FDRQVKARKEAEK

-40 YLREDNNRLNG
+40 YLREDNNRLKG
-51 LLKEKTSELEG
+51 LLQEKTSELEG

-74 NLEGQVVKMNQ
+74 NLKGQVIKMNQ
-85 AAKVFLGFDI
+85 AAKLFLGFDT

-111 IATLQSFQL
+111 MATLQSFGL

-126 LKNFKTKINLKSGGS
+126 LKNFKTKINIKSGGS
-141 KFVQV
+141 RFVQV

-154 SGKPIAA
+154 SGMPIAA
-161 QGVLRDVTNAEEI
+161 QGVLRDVTNEEEV
-174 STILEEQKQA
+174 SAILEEQKEA
-184 LEDSQKRLEAVIS
+184 LKDSQKRLEAVIS
-197 NLQFGVLLEDEHRNI
+197 D
-212 ALTNKVFCDMF
+212 
-223 GVKATPEQMVGANCE
+223 
-238 NAAEE
+238 
-243 SKAYFKDP
+243 
-251 EGFVARINHIL
+251 
-262 EERKLVLADELRTV
+262 
-276 SGIILQRDFIPIF
+276 
-289 NGTLYKGHLWVYTDV
+289 
-304 TIRKQYKENLQAQ
+304 LQAQ

-336 NEDHVQLVNK
+336 NEDLVQLVNK

-353 YTEKELYGK
+353 YTEKELYGN
-362 KLGGLLHVS
+362 KLGQLLHVS
-371 DPTTILEHQKKRLQG
+371 DPKIILVHQKNRLKG

-423 GIHLDITD
+423 GIHLDITE

-436 KQKEQLLRDLESSN
+436 EQKEQLLKDLESSN
-450 EGLQEYAHV
+450 EGLQEYAHI

-469 SISALA
+469 SISALV
-475 SWLEEDYADKLG
+475 SWLEEDFGDKLG
-487 PEGLSQLTLMQDK
+487 PAGLSQLNLMQDK

-511 LKYSSIGSEKA
+511 LRYSSIGSEKA
-522 SFEICHT
+522 RFEICPT
-529 LELINHL
+529 LELIQQL
-536 RATIYWPEQIDL
+536 KATIYWPEQIAL
-548 SFKGVMPSIM
+548 RFNGTMPSIK
-558 ADKIQLQQLFQ
+558 ADKTQLQQLFQ

-576 AHMDKP
+576 SHMDKP

-587 IGYKDKGALHEFSI
+587 IGYNDLGDLHEFSV
-601 KDNGVGIP
+601 KDNGIGIP
-609 KAYQEKIFEIF
+609 KAYKEKIFEIF
-620 ETLDTGK
+620 ETLESGK

-637 KKIVQLHGGS
+637 KKIVQLHGGT

-661 FTIRK
+661 FTIKK

>member
-1 MSKQEVELLQRA
+1 M
-13 LDRQVKARKQAEK
+13 
-26 ILESKSKELYDTLH
+26 
-40 YLREDNNRLNG
+40 
-51 LLKEKTSELEG
+51 
-62 VFFNIPDPYLVI
+62 I
-74 NLEGQVVKMNQ
+74 NLKGQVIKMNQ
-85 AAKVFLGFDI
+85 AAKLFLGFDT

-111 IATLQSFQL
+111 MATLQSFQV

-126 LKNFKTKINLKSGGS
+126 LKNFKTKINIKSGGS
-141 KFVQV
+141 RFVQV

-154 SGKPIAA
+154 SGVPIAA
-161 QGVLRDVTNAEEI
+161 QGVLRDVTNEEEV
-174 STILEEQKQA
+174 SAILEEQKEA
-184 LEDSQKRLEAVIS
+184 LKDSQKRLEAVIS
-197 NLQFGVLLEDEHRNI
+197 D
-212 ALTNKVFCDMF
+212 
-223 GVKATPEQMVGANCE
+223 
-238 NAAEE
+238 
-243 SKAYFKDP
+243 
-251 EGFVARINHIL
+251 
-262 EERKLVLADELRTV
+262 
-276 SGIILQRDFIPIF
+276 
-289 NGTLYKGHLWVYTDV
+289 
-304 TIRKQYKENLQAQ
+304 LQAQ

-336 NEDHVQLVNK
+336 NEDLVQLVNK

-353 YTEKELYGK
+353 YTEKELYGN
-362 KLGGLLHVS
+362 KLGQLLHVS
-371 DPTTILEHQKKRLQG
+371 DPKIILVHQKNRLKG

-423 GIHLDITD
+423 GIHLDITE

-436 KQKEQLLRDLESSN
+436 EQKEQLLKDLESSN
-450 EGLQEYAHV
+450 EGLQEYAHI

-475 SWLEEDYADKLG
+475 SWLEEDFGDKLG
-487 PEGLSQLTLMQDK
+487 PAGLSQLNLMQDK

-511 LKYSSIGSEKA
+511 LRYSSIGSEKA
-522 SFEICHT
+522 RFEICPT
-529 LELINHL
+529 LELIQQL
-536 RATIYWPEQIDL
+536 KATIYWPEQIAL
-548 SFKGVMPSIM
+548 RFNGTMPSIK
-558 ADKIQLQQLFQ
+558 ADKTQLQQLFQ

-576 AHMDKP
+576 SHMDKP

-587 IGYKDKGALHEFSI
+587 IGYNDLGDLHEFSV
-601 KDNGVGIP
+601 KDNGIGIP
-609 KAYQEKIFEIF
+609 KAYKEKIFEIF
-620 ETLDTGK
+620 ETLESGK

-637 KKIVQLHGGS
+637 KKIVQLHGGT

-661 FTIRK
+661 FTIKK

>member
-1 MSKQEVELLQRA
+1 MSKQEIELLQRA
-13 LDRQVKARKQAEK
+13 LDRQVKARKEAEK

-40 YLREDNNRLNG
+40 YLREDNNRLKG
-51 LLKEKTSELEG
+51 LLQEKTSELEG

-74 NLEGQVVKMNQ
+74 NLKGQVIKMNQ
-85 AAKVFLGFDI
+85 AAKLFLGFDT

-111 IATLQSFQL
+111 MATLQSFGL

-126 LKNFKTKINLKSGGS
+126 LKKFKTKINIKSGGS
-141 KFVQV
+141 RFVQV

-154 SGKPIAA
+154 SGMPIAA
-161 QGVLRDVTNAEEI
+161 QGVLRDVTNEEEV
-174 STILEEQKQA
+174 SAILEEQKEA
-184 LEDSQKRLEAVIS
+184 LKDSQKRLEAVIS
-197 NLQFGVLLEDEHRNI
+197 D
-212 ALTNKVFCDMF
+212 
-223 GVKATPEQMVGANCE
+223 
-238 NAAEE
+238 
-243 SKAYFKDP
+243 
-251 EGFVARINHIL
+251 
-262 EERKLVLADELRTV
+262 
-276 SGIILQRDFIPIF
+276 
-289 NGTLYKGHLWVYTDV
+289 
-304 TIRKQYKENLQAQ
+304 LQAQ

-336 NEDHVQLVNK
+336 NEDLVQLVNK

-353 YTEKELYGK
+353 YTEKELYGN
-362 KLGGLLHVS
+362 KLGQLLHVS
-371 DPTTILEHQKKRLQG
+371 DPKIILVHQKNRLKG

-423 GIHLDITD
+423 GIHLDITE

-436 KQKEQLLRDLESSN
+436 EQKEQLLKDLESSN
-450 EGLQEYAHV
+450 EGLQEYAHI

-469 SISALA
+469 SISALV
-475 SWLEEDYADKLG
+475 SWLEEDFGDKLG
-487 PEGLSQLTLMQDK
+487 PAGLSQLNLMQDK

-511 LKYSSIGSEKA
+511 LRYSSIGSEKA
-522 SFEICHT
+522 RFEICPT
-529 LELINHL
+529 LELIQQL
-536 RATIYWPEQIDL
+536 KATIYWPEQIAL
-548 SFKGVMPSIM
+548 RFNGTMPSIK
-558 ADKIQLQQLFQ
+558 ADKTQLQQLFQ

-576 AHMDKP
+576 SHMDKP

-587 IGYKDKGALHEFSI
+587 IGYNDLGDLHEFSV
-601 KDNGVGIP
+601 KDNGIGIP
-609 KAYQEKIFEIF
+609 KAYKEKIFEIF
-620 ETLDTGK
+620 ETLESGK

-637 KKIVQLHGGS
+637 KKIVQLHGGT

-661 FTIRK
+661 FTIKK

>member
-1 MSKQEVELLQRA
+1 MSKQEIELLQRA
-13 LDRQVKARKQAEK
+13 LDRQVKARKEAEK

-40 YLREDNNRLNG
+40 YLREDNNRLKG
-51 LLKEKTSELEG
+51 LLQEKTSELEG

-74 NLEGQVVKMNQ
+74 NLKGQVIRMNQ
-85 AAKVFLGFDI
+85 AAKLFLGFDT

-111 IATLQSFQL
+111 MATLQSFGL

-126 LKNFKTKINLKSGGS
+126 LKNFKTKINIKSGGS
-141 KFVQV
+141 RFVQV

-154 SGKPIAA
+154 SGMPIAA
-161 QGVLRDVTNAEEI
+161 QGVLRDVTNEEEV
-174 STILEEQKQA
+174 SAILEEQKEA
-184 LEDSQKRLEAVIS
+184 SKDSQKRLEAVIS
-197 NLQFGVLLEDEHRNI
+197 D
-212 ALTNKVFCDMF
+212 
-223 GVKATPEQMVGANCE
+223 
-238 NAAEE
+238 
-243 SKAYFKDP
+243 
-251 EGFVARINHIL
+251 
-262 EERKLVLADELRTV
+262 
-276 SGIILQRDFIPIF
+276 
-289 NGTLYKGHLWVYTDV
+289 
-304 TIRKQYKENLQAQ
+304 LQAQ

-336 NEDHVQLVNK
+336 NEDLVQLVNK

-353 YTEKELYGK
+353 YTEKELYGN
-362 KLGGLLHVS
+362 KLGQLLHVS
-371 DPTTILEHQKKRLQG
+371 DPKIILVHQKNRLKG

-408 GAPRYNEKGQVIGSI
+408 GAPRYNEMGQVIGSI
-423 GIHLDITD
+423 GIHLDITE

-436 KQKEQLLRDLESSN
+436 EQKEQLLKDLESSN
-450 EGLQEYAHV
+450 EGLQEYAQI

-475 SWLEEDYADKLG
+475 SWLEEDFGDKLG
-487 PEGLSQLTLMQDK
+487 PAGLSQLTLMQDK

-511 LKYSSIGSEKA
+511 LRYSSIGSEKA
-522 SFEICHT
+522 RFEICPT
-529 LELINHL
+529 LELIQQL
-536 RATIYWPEQIDL
+536 KATIYWPEQIAL
-548 SFKGVMPSIM
+548 RFNGIMPSIK
-558 ADKIQLQQLFQ
+558 ADKTQLQQLFQ

-576 AHMDKP
+576 SHMDKP

-587 IGYKDKGALHEFSI
+587 IGYNDLGDLHEFSV
-601 KDNGVGIP
+601 KDNGIGIP
-609 KAYQEKIFEIF
+609 KAYKEKIFEIF
-620 ETLDTGK
+620 ETLESGK

-637 KKIVQLHGGS
+637 KKIVQLHGGT

-661 FTIRK
+661 FTIKK

>member
-1 MSKQEVELLQRA
+1 MSKQEIELLQRA
-13 LDRQVKARKQAEK
+13 LDRQVKARKEAEK

-40 YLREDNNRLNG
+40 YLKEDNNRLKG
-51 LLKEKTSELEG
+51 LLQEKTSELEG

-74 NLEGQVVKMNQ
+74 NLKGQVIKMNQ
-85 AAKVFLGFDI
+85 AAKLFLGFDT

-111 IATLQSFQL
+111 MATLQSFGL

-126 LKNFKTKINLKSGGS
+126 LKNFKTKINIKSGGS
-141 KFVQV
+141 RFVQV

-154 SGKPIAA
+154 SGVPIAA
-161 QGVLRDVTNAEEI
+161 QGVLRDVTNEEEI
-174 STILEEQKQA
+174 SAILEAQKEA
-184 LEDSQKRLEAVIS
+184 LKDSQKRLEAVIS
-197 NLQFGVLLEDEHRNI
+197 D
-212 ALTNKVFCDMF
+212 
-223 GVKATPEQMVGANCE
+223 
-238 NAAEE
+238 
-243 SKAYFKDP
+243 
-251 EGFVARINHIL
+251 
-262 EERKLVLADELRTV
+262 
-276 SGIILQRDFIPIF
+276 
-289 NGTLYKGHLWVYTDV
+289 
-304 TIRKQYKENLQAQ
+304 LQAQ

-336 NEDHVQLVNK
+336 NEDLVQLVNK

-353 YTEKELYGK
+353 YTEKELYGN
-362 KLGGLLHVS
+362 KLGQLLHVS
-371 DPTTILEHQKKRLQG
+371 DPKIILVHQKNRLKG

-423 GIHLDITD
+423 GIHLDITE

-436 KQKEQLLRDLESSN
+436 EQKEQLLKDLESSN
-450 EGLQEYAHV
+450 EGLQEYAHI

-475 SWLEEDYADKLG
+475 SWLEEDFGDKLG
-487 PEGLSQLTLMQDK
+487 PAGLSQLNLMQDK

-511 LKYSSIGSEKA
+511 LRYSSIGSEKA
-522 SFEICHT
+522 RFEICPT
-529 LELINHL
+529 LELIQQL
-536 RATIYWPEQIDL
+536 KATIYWPEQIAL
-548 SFKGVMPSIM
+548 RFNGTMPSIK
-558 ADKIQLQQLFQ
+558 ADKTQLQQLFQ

-576 AHMDKP
+576 SHMDKH

-587 IGYKDKGALHEFSI
+587 IGYNDLGDLHEFSV
-601 KDNGVGIP
+601 KDNGIGIP
-609 KAYQEKIFEIF
+609 KAYKEKIFEIF
-620 ETLDTGK
+620 ETLESGK

-637 KKIVQLHGGS
+637 KKIVQLHGGT

-661 FTIRK
+661 FTIKK

>member
-1 MSKQEVELLQRA
+1 MSKQEIELLQRA
-13 LDRQVKARKQAEK
+13 LDRQVKARKEAEK

-40 YLREDNNRLNG
+40 YLREDNNRLKG
-51 LLKEKTSELEG
+51 LLQEKTSELEG

-74 NLEGQVVKMNQ
+74 NLKGQVIKMNQ
-85 AAKVFLGFDI
+85 AAKLFLGFDT

-111 IATLQSFQL
+111 MATLQSFGL

-126 LKNFKTKINLKSGGS
+126 LKNFKTKINIKSGGS
-141 KFVQV
+141 RFVQV

-154 SGKPIAA
+154 SGMPIAA
-161 QGVLRDVTNAEEI
+161 QGVLRDVTNEEEV
-174 STILEEQKQA
+174 SAILEEQKEA
-184 LEDSQKRLEAVIS
+184 LKDSQKRLEAVIS
-197 NLQFGVLLEDEHRNI
+197 D
-212 ALTNKVFCDMF
+212 
-223 GVKATPEQMVGANCE
+223 
-238 NAAEE
+238 
-243 SKAYFKDP
+243 
-251 EGFVARINHIL
+251 
-262 EERKLVLADELRTV
+262 
-276 SGIILQRDFIPIF
+276 
-289 NGTLYKGHLWVYTDV
+289 
-304 TIRKQYKENLQAQ
+304 LQAQ

-336 NEDHVQLVNK
+336 NEDLVQLVNK

-353 YTEKELYGK
+353 YTEKELYGN
-362 KLGGLLHVS
+362 KLGQLLHVS
-371 DPTTILEHQKKRLQG
+371 DPKIILVHQKNRLKG

-423 GIHLDITD
+423 GIHLDITE

-436 KQKEQLLRDLESSN
+436 EQKEQLLKDLESSN
-450 EGLQEYAHV
+450 EGLQEYAHI

-469 SISALA
+469 SISALV
-475 SWLEEDYADKLG
+475 SWLEEDFGDKLG
-487 PEGLSQLTLMQDK
+487 PAGLSQLNLMQDK

-511 LKYSSIGSEKA
+511 LRYSSIGSEKA
-522 SFEICHT
+522 RFEICPT
-529 LELINHL
+529 LELIQQL
-536 RATIYWPEQIDL
+536 KATIYWPEQIAL
-548 SFKGVMPSIM
+548 RFNGIMPSIN
-558 ADKIQLQQLFQ
+558 ADKTQLQQLFQ

-576 AHMDKP
+576 SHMDKP

-587 IGYKDKGALHEFSI
+587 IGYNDLGDLHEFSV
-601 KDNGVGIP
+601 KDNGIGIP
-609 KAYQEKIFEIF
+609 KAYKEKIFEIF
-620 ETLDTGK
+620 ETLESGK

-637 KKIVQLHGGS
+637 KKIVQLHGGT

-661 FTIRK
+661 FTIKK

>member
-1 MSKQEVELLQRA
+1 MSKQEIELLQRA
-13 LDRQVKARKQAEK
+13 LDRQVKARKEAEK

-40 YLREDNNRLNG
+40 YLREDNNRLKG
-51 LLKEKTSELEG
+51 LLQEKTSELEG
-62 VFFNIPDPYLVI
+62 VFFNIPDPYLLI
-74 NLEGQVVKMNQ
+74 NLKGQVIKMNQ
-85 AAKVFLGFDI
+85 AAKLFLGFDT

-111 IATLQSFQL
+111 MATLQSFGL

-126 LKNFKTKINLKSGGS
+126 LKNFKTKINIKSGGS
-141 KFVQV
+141 RFVQV

-154 SGKPIAA
+154 SGMPIAA
-161 QGVLRDVTNAEEI
+161 QGVLRDVTNEEEV
-174 STILEEQKQA
+174 SAILEEQKEA
-184 LEDSQKRLEAVIS
+184 LKDSQKRLEAVIS
-197 NLQFGVLLEDEHRNI
+197 D
-212 ALTNKVFCDMF
+212 
-223 GVKATPEQMVGANCE
+223 
-238 NAAEE
+238 
-243 SKAYFKDP
+243 
-251 EGFVARINHIL
+251 
-262 EERKLVLADELRTV
+262 
-276 SGIILQRDFIPIF
+276 
-289 NGTLYKGHLWVYTDV
+289 
-304 TIRKQYKENLQAQ
+304 LQAQ

-336 NEDHVQLVNK
+336 NEDLVQLVNK

-353 YTEKELYGK
+353 YTEKELYGN
-362 KLGGLLHVS
+362 KLGQLLHVS
-371 DPTTILEHQKKRLQG
+371 DPKIILVHQKNRLKG

-423 GIHLDITD
+423 GIHLDITE

-436 KQKEQLLRDLESSN
+436 EQKEQLLKDLESSN
-450 EGLQEYAHV
+450 EGLQEYAHI

-475 SWLEEDYADKLG
+475 SWLEEDFGDKLG
-487 PEGLSQLTLMQDK
+487 PAGLSQLNLMQDK

-511 LKYSSIGSEKA
+511 LRYSSIGSEKA
-522 SFEICHT
+522 RFEICPT
-529 LELINHL
+529 LKLVQQL
-536 RATIYWPEQIDL
+536 KATIYWPEQIAL
-548 SFKGVMPSIM
+548 RFNGIMPSIN
-558 ADKIQLQQLFQ
+558 ADKTQLQQLFQ

-587 IGYKDKGALHEFSI
+587 IGYNDLGDLHEFSV
-601 KDNGVGIP
+601 KDNGIGIP

-620 ETLDTGK
+620 ETLESGK

-637 KKIVQLHGGS
+637 KKIVQLHGGT

-661 FTIRK
+661 FTIKK

>member
-1 MSKQEVELLQRA
+1 MSKQEIELLQRA
-13 LDRQVKARKQAEK
+13 LDRQVKARKEAEK

-40 YLREDNNRLNG
+40 YLREDNNRLKG
-51 LLKEKTSELEG
+51 LLQEKTSELEG

-74 NLEGQVVKMNQ
+74 NLKGQVIKMNQ
-85 AAKVFLGFDI
+85 AAKLFLGFDT

-111 IATLQSFQL
+111 MATLQSFGL

-126 LKNFKTKINLKSGGS
+126 LKNFKTKINIKSGGS
-141 KFVQV
+141 RFVQV

-154 SGKPIAA
+154 SGMPIAA
-161 QGVLRDVTNAEEI
+161 QGVLRDVTNEEQV
-174 STILEEQKQA
+174 SAILEEQKEA
-184 LEDSQKRLEAVIS
+184 LKDSQKRLEAVIS
-197 NLQFGVLLEDEHRNI
+197 D
-212 ALTNKVFCDMF
+212 
-223 GVKATPEQMVGANCE
+223 
-238 NAAEE
+238 
-243 SKAYFKDP
+243 
-251 EGFVARINHIL
+251 
-262 EERKLVLADELRTV
+262 
-276 SGIILQRDFIPIF
+276 
-289 NGTLYKGHLWVYTDV
+289 
-304 TIRKQYKENLQAQ
+304 LQAQ

-336 NEDHVQLVNK
+336 NEDLVQLVNK

-353 YTEKELYGK
+353 YKEKELYGN
-362 KLGGLLHVS
+362 KLGQLLHVS
-371 DPTTILEHQKKRLQG
+371 DPKIILVHQKNRLKG

-423 GIHLDITD
+423 GIHLDITE

-436 KQKEQLLRDLESSN
+436 EQKEQLLKDLESSN
-450 EGLQEYAHV
+450 EGLQEYAHI

-475 SWLEEDYADKLG
+475 SWLEEDFGDKLG
-487 PEGLSQLTLMQDK
+487 PAGLSQLTLMQDK

-511 LKYSSIGSEKA
+511 LRYSSIGSEKA
-522 SFEICHT
+522 RFEICPT
-529 LELINHL
+529 LELIQQL
-536 RATIYWPEQIDL
+536 KATIYWPEQIAL
-548 SFKGVMPSIM
+548 RFNGTMPSIK
-558 ADKIQLQQLFQ
+558 ADKTQLQQLFQ

-576 AHMDKP
+576 SHMDKP

-587 IGYKDKGALHEFSI
+587 IGYNDLGDLHEFSV
-601 KDNGVGIP
+601 KDNGIGIP
-609 KAYQEKIFEIF
+609 KAYKEKIFEIF
-620 ETLDTGK
+620 ETLESGK

-637 KKIVQLHGGS
+637 KKIVQLHGGT

-653 YGAGATFY
+653 CGAGATFY
-661 FTIRK
+661 FTIKK

>member
-1 MSKQEVELLQRA
+1 MSKQEIELLQRA
-13 LDRQVKARKQAEK
+13 LDRQVKARKEAEK

-40 YLREDNNRLNG
+40 YLKEDNNRLKG
-51 LLKEKTSELEG
+51 LLQEKTSELEG

-74 NLEGQVVKMNQ
+74 NLKGQVIKMNQ
-85 AAKVFLGFDI
+85 AAKLFLGFDT

-111 IATLQSFQL
+111 MATLQSFGL

-126 LKNFKTKINLKSGGS
+126 LKNFKTKINIKSGGS
-141 KFVQV
+141 RFVQV

-154 SGKPIAA
+154 SGMPIAA
-161 QGVLRDVTNAEEI
+161 QGVLRDVTNEEEV
-174 STILEEQKQA
+174 SAILEEQKEA
-184 LEDSQKRLEAVIS
+184 LKDSQKRLEAVIS
-197 NLQFGVLLEDEHRNI
+197 D
-212 ALTNKVFCDMF
+212 
-223 GVKATPEQMVGANCE
+223 
-238 NAAEE
+238 
-243 SKAYFKDP
+243 
-251 EGFVARINHIL
+251 
-262 EERKLVLADELRTV
+262 
-276 SGIILQRDFIPIF
+276 
-289 NGTLYKGHLWVYTDV
+289 
-304 TIRKQYKENLQAQ
+304 LQAQ

-336 NEDHVQLVNK
+336 NEDLVQLVNK

-353 YTEKELYGK
+353 YTEKELYGN
-362 KLGGLLHVS
+362 KLGQLLHVS
-371 DPTTILEHQKKRLQG
+371 DPKIILVHQKNRLKG

-423 GIHLDITD
+423 GIHLDITE

-436 KQKEQLLRDLESSN
+436 EQKEQLLKDLESSN
-450 EGLQEYAHV
+450 EGLQEYAHI

-475 SWLEEDYADKLG
+475 SWMEEDFGDTLG
-487 PEGLSQLTLMQDK
+487 PAGLSQLNLMQDK

-511 LKYSSIGSEKA
+511 LRYSSIGSEKA
-522 SFEICHT
+522 RFEICPT
-529 LELINHL
+529 LKLVQQL
-536 RATIYWPEQIDL
+536 KATIYWPEQIAL
-548 SFKGVMPSIM
+548 RFNGIMPSIN
-558 ADKIQLQQLFQ
+558 ADKTQLQQLFQ

-587 IGYKDKGALHEFSI
+587 IGYNDLGDLHEFSV
-601 KDNGVGIP
+601 KDNGIGIP
-609 KAYQEKIFEIF
+609 KAYKEKIFEIF
-620 ETLDTGK
+620 ETLESGK

-637 KKIVQLHGGS
+637 KKIVQLHGGT

-661 FTIRK
+661 FTIKK

>member
-1 MSKQEVELLQRA
+1 MSKQEIELLQRA
-13 LDRQVKARKQAEK
+13 LDRQVKARKEAEK

-40 YLREDNNRLNG
+40 YLKEDNNRLKG
-51 LLKEKTSELEG
+51 LLQEKTSELEG

-74 NLEGQVVKMNQ
+74 NLKGQVIKMNQ
-85 AAKVFLGFDI
+85 AAKQFLGFDT

-111 IATLQSFQL
+111 MATLQSFGL

-126 LKNFKTKINLKSGGS
+126 LKNFKTKINIKSGGS
-141 KFVQV
+141 RFVQV

-154 SGKPIAA
+154 SGMPIAA
-161 QGVLRDVTNAEEI
+161 QGVLRDVTNEEEV
-174 STILEEQKQA
+174 SAILEEQKEA
-184 LEDSQKRLEAVIS
+184 LKDSQKRLEAVIS
-197 NLQFGVLLEDEHRNI
+197 D
-212 ALTNKVFCDMF
+212 
-223 GVKATPEQMVGANCE
+223 
-238 NAAEE
+238 
-243 SKAYFKDP
+243 
-251 EGFVARINHIL
+251 
-262 EERKLVLADELRTV
+262 
-276 SGIILQRDFIPIF
+276 
-289 NGTLYKGHLWVYTDV
+289 
-304 TIRKQYKENLQAQ
+304 LQAQ

-336 NEDHVQLVNK
+336 NEDLVQLVNK

-353 YTEKELYGK
+353 YTEKELYGN
-362 KLGGLLHVS
+362 KLGQLLHVS
-371 DPTTILEHQKKRLQG
+371 DPKIILVHQKNRLKG

-423 GIHLDITD
+423 GIHLDITE

-436 KQKEQLLRDLESSN
+436 EQKEQLLKDLESSN
-450 EGLQEYAHV
+450 EGLQEYAHI

-469 SISALA
+469 SISALV
-475 SWLEEDYADKLG
+475 SWLEEDFGDKLG
-487 PEGLSQLTLMQDK
+487 PAGLSQLNLMQDK

-511 LKYSSIGSEKA
+511 LRYSSIGSEKA
-522 SFEICHT
+522 RFEICPT
-529 LELINHL
+529 LELIQQL
-536 RATIYWPEQIDL
+536 KATIYWPEQIAL
-548 SFKGVMPSIM
+548 RFNGTMPSIK
-558 ADKIQLQQLFQ
+558 ADKTQLQQLFQ

-576 AHMDKP
+576 SHMDKP

-587 IGYKDKGALHEFSI
+587 IGYNDLGDLHEFSV
-601 KDNGVGIP
+601 KDNGIGIP
-609 KAYQEKIFEIF
+609 KAYKEKIFEIF
-620 ETLDTGK
+620 ETLESGK

-637 KKIVQLHGGS
+637 KKIVQLHGGT

-661 FTIRK
+661 FTIKK

>member
-1 MSKQEVELLQRA
+1 MSKQEIELLQRA
-13 LDRQVKARKQAEK
+13 LDRQVKARKEAEK

-40 YLREDNNRLNG
+40 YLREDNNRLKG
-51 LLKEKTSELEG
+51 LLQEKTSELEG

-74 NLEGQVVKMNQ
+74 NLKGQVIKMNQ
-85 AAKVFLGFDI
+85 AAKLFLGFDT

-111 IATLQSFQL
+111 MATLQSFGL

-126 LKNFKTKINLKSGGS
+126 LKNFKTKINIKSGGS
-141 KFVQV
+141 RFVQV

-154 SGKPIAA
+154 SGMPIAA
-161 QGVLRDVTNAEEI
+161 QGVLRDVTNEEEV
-174 STILEEQKQA
+174 SAILEEQKEA
-184 LEDSQKRLEAVIS
+184 LKDSQKRLEAVIS
-197 NLQFGVLLEDEHRNI
+197 D
-212 ALTNKVFCDMF
+212 
-223 GVKATPEQMVGANCE
+223 
-238 NAAEE
+238 
-243 SKAYFKDP
+243 
-251 EGFVARINHIL
+251 
-262 EERKLVLADELRTV
+262 
-276 SGIILQRDFIPIF
+276 
-289 NGTLYKGHLWVYTDV
+289 
-304 TIRKQYKENLQAQ
+304 LQAQ

-336 NEDHVQLVNK
+336 NEDLVQLVNK

-353 YTEKELYGK
+353 YTEKELYGN
-362 KLGGLLHVS
+362 KLGQLLHVS
-371 DPTTILEHQKKRLQG
+371 DPKIILAHQKNRLKG

-423 GIHLDITD
+423 GIHLDITE

-436 KQKEQLLRDLESSN
+436 EQKEQLLKDLESSN
-450 EGLQEYAHV
+450 EGLQEYAHI

-475 SWLEEDYADKLG
+475 SWLEEDFGDKLG
-487 PEGLSQLTLMQDK
+487 PAGLSQLNLMQDK

-511 LKYSSIGSEKA
+511 LRYSSIGSEKA
-522 SFEICHT
+522 RFEICPT
-529 LELINHL
+529 LELIQQL
-536 RATIYWPEQIDL
+536 KATIYWPEQIAL
-548 SFKGVMPSIM
+548 RFNGTMPSIK
-558 ADKIQLQQLFQ
+558 ADKTQLQQLFQ

-576 AHMDKP
+576 SHMDKP

-587 IGYKDKGALHEFSI
+587 IGYNDLGDLHEFSV
-601 KDNGVGIP
+601 KDNGIGIP
-609 KAYQEKIFEIF
+609 KAYKEKIFEIF
-620 ETLDTGK
+620 ETLESGK

-637 KKIVQLHGGS
+637 KKIVQLHGGT

-661 FTIRK
+661 FTIKK

>member
-1 MSKQEVELLQRA
+1 MSKQEIELLQRA
-13 LDRQVKARKQAEK
+13 LDRQVKARKEAEK

-40 YLREDNNRLNG
+40 YLKEDNNRLKG
-51 LLKEKTSELEG
+51 LLQEKTSELEG

-74 NLEGQVVKMNQ
+74 NLKGQVIKMNQ
-85 AAKVFLGFDI
+85 AAKQFLGFDT

-111 IATLQSFQL
+111 MATLQSFGL

-126 LKNFKTKINLKSGGS
+126 LKNFKTKINIKSGGS
-141 KFVQV
+141 RFVQV

-154 SGKPIAA
+154 SGMPIAA
-161 QGVLRDVTNAEEI
+161 QGVLRDVTNEEEV
-174 STILEEQKQA
+174 SAILEEQKEA
-184 LEDSQKRLEAVIS
+184 LKDSQKRLEAVIS
-197 NLQFGVLLEDEHRNI
+197 D
-212 ALTNKVFCDMF
+212 
-223 GVKATPEQMVGANCE
+223 
-238 NAAEE
+238 
-243 SKAYFKDP
+243 
-251 EGFVARINHIL
+251 
-262 EERKLVLADELRTV
+262 
-276 SGIILQRDFIPIF
+276 
-289 NGTLYKGHLWVYTDV
+289 
-304 TIRKQYKENLQAQ
+304 LQAQ

-336 NEDHVQLVNK
+336 NEDLVQLVNK

-362 KLGGLLHVS
+362 KLGQLLHVS
-371 DPTTILEHQKKRLQG
+371 DPTIIPEHQKKRLKG

-423 GIHLDITD
+423 GIHLDITE

-436 KQKEQLLRDLESSN
+436 EQKEQLLKDLESSN
-450 EGLQEYAHV
+450 EGLQEYAHI

-469 SISALA
+469 SISALV
-475 SWLEEDYADKLG
+475 SWLEEDFGDKLG
-487 PEGLSQLTLMQDK
+487 PAGLSQLTLMQDK

-511 LKYSSIGSEKA
+511 LRYSSIGSEKA
-522 SFEICHT
+522 RFEICPT
-529 LELINHL
+529 LKLVQQL
-536 RATIYWPEQIDL
+536 KATIYWPEQIAL
-548 SFKGVMPSIM
+548 RFNGTMPSIK
-558 ADKIQLQQLFQ
+558 ADKTQLQQLFQ

-576 AHMDKP
+576 SHMDKP

-587 IGYKDKGALHEFSI
+587 IGYNDLGDLHEFSV
-601 KDNGVGIP
+601 KDNGIGIP
-609 KAYQEKIFEIF
+609 KAYKEKIFEIF
-620 ETLDTGK
+620 ETLESGK

-637 KKIVQLHGGS
+637 KKIVQLHGGT

-661 FTIRK
+661 FTIKK